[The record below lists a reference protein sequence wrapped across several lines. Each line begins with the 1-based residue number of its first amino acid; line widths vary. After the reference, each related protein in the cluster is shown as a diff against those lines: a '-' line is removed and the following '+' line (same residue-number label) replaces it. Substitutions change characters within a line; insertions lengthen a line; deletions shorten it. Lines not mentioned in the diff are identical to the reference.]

1 MELNFSKKTRKIV
14 ASLLAVAILLGVLP
28 VSGLTGN
35 SSGTEGNNGSAN
47 TIFVKSYHQPVLFD
61 SNGNVKSVLTKKDGT
76 YTGTN
81 VNSSDQIVF
90 LRNDVAKEI
99 TVGNTIVFYK
109 KSSNTS
115 TTDDAE
121 PYDRIHV
128 WKENGESY
136 KEWKSDDAI
145 MKKYSGN
152 LYYYIYPSDK
162 NKVIFHNG
170 LNDDEVGVKKSKE
183 WDLNEWQVYTKN
195 GLAGSLLNTLPTCK
209 VGDNNAFSYYSGKIT
224 SEKIEKSD
232 KFGATVTDVAGNES
246 DVFKNDKITF
256 YKFLTSKENS
266 EALIDNVKVN
276 DVDGFKGVVTAKK
289 LKEDCTEVEYTYTY
303 TDNTYGIKF
312 TDTKTVNYT
321 FETPLSVSGEWNVKV
336 SDKEV
341 TDEDNK
347 LYYKD
352 ETSFNKITVS
362 FDNAK
367 VTYGGKEISGATNDS
382 ATEDGSLKSEYFLND
397 KEVSSAHLNIQTD
410 SNKSK
415 DENILKVKYSYTVNG
430 KTYETFETFTFYC
443 YVDSTAPEIT
453 SFEFATV
460 ESDVD
465 KVLSFL
471 TFGIYNNDQVVVT
484 VNAEDKNI
492 SSGIKK
498 VSLYNGED
506 GITADDNDYTY
517 ENGVFSQTF
526 TLACGEN
533 EFNQYMLTAKAW
545 DNVNN
550 ESASYTFEKTDK
562 AEDLYS
568 KGLKAKPS
576 DSADTE
582 VVTNTIAPIVT
593 SITSKEYGSVKYT
606 KANKTEWY
614 SGNVE
619 FNISAKDSTDDN
631 YHTGIKSVTATF
643 NGTDVSEKLKGLP
656 VFTAEKVESVNDITF
671 NTEGLNLNEGTNT
684 VEVTVVNN
692 SGMSSTKKYEVYVD
706 TIKPEV
712 SQFEFKTVKSD
723 VDKIL
728 SFLTFGIYNNEKIQV
743 TVSAYDV
750 NNAENAKSGIDYLE
764 ENHAEIQLYN
774 GGEKIA
780 ADDNSYSYDENGVLS
795 RTFTLACGE
804 NEFKQYML
812 TAKAWDNVHNESVS
826 YTFEKPDKAE
836 DLYSKELKAKPSDS
850 ADIEVVTNTI
860 APIVTEIKS
869 NAYGESSV
877 KYTDDGKE
885 WYSGDIQFSISAK
898 DSTDDKYHTGIKKVT
913 ATFNGTDVSKK
924 LKGLPV
930 FTAEKVESVNDITFN
945 TEGLNLNEGTNTVEV
960 TVVNN
965 SGMSSTKKY
974 EVYVDTIKPEVS
986 QFEFKTVKSDVD
998 KILSFL
1004 TFGIYN
1010 NEKIQVTVS
1019 AYDVNNAENAKSGID
1034 YLEENHAEIQ
1044 LYNGGEK
1051 IAADD
1056 NSYSY
1061 DENGVLSRTFTLACG
1076 ENEFKQYML
1085 TAKAWDNVHNESVS
1099 YTFEKPDK
1107 AEDLYSKGLK
1117 AKQSDSADTEVVT
1130 NTIAPIVTSITSKA
1144 YGDDSVK
1151 YTDSENREWYSN
1163 NIQFNISADDSEV
1176 ANHHTGIKSVTATF
1190 NGTDVSEKLK
1200 GLPVFT
1206 AEKVESVNDIT
1217 FNTEGLN
1224 LNEGTNTVEVTV
1236 VNNSGMS
1243 STKKYEVYVDT
1254 IKPEVSQFEFK
1265 TVKSDVDKILSFLTF
1280 GIYNNEKI
1288 QVTVSAYDVNNA
1300 ENAKS
1305 GIDYLEENHAEI
1317 QLYNGGEKIAAD
1329 DNSYSYDENGVLSR
1343 TFTLA
1348 CGENEFKQYMLTAKA
1363 WDNVHNESESYT
1375 FEKPDKAEDLY
1386 SKELKAKPSDSA
1398 DTEVVTNTIKPI
1410 VTSIISEE
1418 NGNTKKYTDENSG
1431 KEWYSGDDINFF
1443 ISAEDSEDYEHHTG
1457 IKSITAKLNGTG
1469 VDLQIYDYNK
1479 SKYIDLPDNYFS
1491 ENDVEWINEVTFNTK
1506 GMKLNEGENTIE
1518 VKVINN
1524 SGMSASKPYKF
1535 YIDRT
1540 APTIEKFTIITD
1552 EQSEDTGRVLT
1563 NREFEKQEYRYYFNK
1578 DTKITVSAKD
1588 IGSGVSSIS
1597 LITKDISGNEEQ
1609 ENATASNFSTDG
1621 SVTFTVKAEFKGE
1634 IYAYAVDRVENEG
1647 EKKKPDDLIVETQQ
1661 HHNGNAS
1668 VTMSRAKASYKDNSG
1683 LDLYSGNVNARVVF
1697 EDAYAGIKDAE
1708 IKVSDYTNTVTNTIS
1723 VSVDNNGNITSSG
1736 NGSVTVTGTKAKN
1749 TNDNLI
1755 TNIVVDYVVTDN
1767 SNNIKITTSMTDR
1780 AGNKTDNVKDNL
1792 SIDKTKPV
1800 IDVKYDNNEHTTYG
1814 GNDYYKAD
1822 RTATVTVT
1830 ERNFDESLVEAAI
1843 MRNGGRYTTIG
1854 GWTHNHNT
1862 ADPDKST
1869 HVAKIVYNTDGD
1881 FTFDIA
1887 VKDKAM
1893 NSADKFTQQ
1902 KFTVDKTA
1910 PVIDVS
1916 FDNNSAKNGNY
1927 YKADRTATIKITE
1940 HNFNSGS
1947 QYVNIP
1953 VAAEGATAPS
1963 VVGWSGSGDDHNATV
1978 SFNKDGKY
1986 SFTVDYTDLAGN
1998 KAVQKKV
2005 DSFYIDKTAPEV
2017 EITGVAD
2024 HQAYNG
2030 TVAPVVT
2037 YKDDNFTDDHD
2048 FKFTKIDINGKSD
2061 DTSKFDYDTGG
2072 NGVTEFIYKYRDFA
2086 EVLENDGIY
2095 NFTVELS
2102 DKAGNSTSKSVT
2114 FSVNRFGSTFKASDE
2129 SKKLI
2134 NNGYTNAEQDIVIEE
2149 INVTPL
2155 TKHSVTLAKSGGN
2168 STELVENTDYT
2179 FTSSNNGNEWCKS
2192 VYTVN
2197 KKNFSDEAA
2206 YTVTIMSVDKA
2217 KNTNNNRM
2225 ADSSLSTE
2233 QKNKR
2238 ECAISFVVDK
2248 TSPLVSITGIKDN
2261 ELYKE
2266 ASKKVKIVCEDDNLD
2281 KSKLVVTLDNKK
2293 LAEGEDYT
2301 IVDDKDG
2308 SIAGMLTAEIVL
2320 KAETGGIKE
2329 NLKVTIGDL
2338 AGNTGEKSVD
2348 NFILSANIFQRFF
2361 ANPVLVIC
2369 TFAGL
2374 ALVIAAVIFFV
2385 AKKRKK
2391 AE

>member
-1 MELNFSKKTRKIV
+1 MDLNFSKKTRKIV

-35 SSGTEGNNGSAN
+35 SSGAEGNNGSSN
-47 TIFVKSYHQPVLFD
+47 TIFVKSDHQPVLFD

-90 LRNDVAKEI
+90 LRNDVAKGI

-128 WKENGESY
+128 WKENGEPY

-276 DVDGFKGVVTAKK
+276 DVDGFKGVVTAQK

-321 FETPLSVSGEWNVKV
+321 FEAPLSVSGKWNVKV
-336 SDKEV
+336 NDEEV
-341 TDEDNK
+341 TDENNK
-347 LYYKD
+347 LYCKD
-352 ETSFNKITVS
+352 EASFNKITVS

-397 KEVSSAHLNIQTD
+397 KEVSSDSLNIQTD
-410 SNKSK
+410 SNKSE

-484 VNAEDKNI
+484 VNAKDEKI
-492 SSGIKK
+492 SSGIKEI
-498 VSLYNGED
+498 SLYNGED
-506 GITADDNDYTY
+506 EITADDNDYTY

-545 DNVNN
+545 DNVHN
-550 ESASYTFEKTDK
+550 
-562 AEDLYS
+562 
-568 KGLKAKPS
+568 
-576 DSADTE
+576 
-582 VVTNTIAPIVT
+582 
-593 SITSKEYGSVKYT
+593 
-606 KANKTEWY
+606 
-614 SGNVE
+614 
-619 FNISAKDSTDDN
+619 
-631 YHTGIKSVTATF
+631 
-643 NGTDVSEKLKGLP
+643 
-656 VFTAEKVESVNDITF
+656 
-671 NTEGLNLNEGTNT
+671 
-684 VEVTVVNN
+684 
-692 SGMSSTKKYEVYVD
+692 
-706 TIKPEV
+706 
-712 SQFEFKTVKSD
+712 
-723 VDKIL
+723 
-728 SFLTFGIYNNEKIQV
+728 
-743 TVSAYDV
+743 VSA
-750 NNAENAKSGIDYLE
+750 
-764 ENHAEIQLYN
+764 
-774 GGEKIA
+774 
-780 ADDNSYSYDENGVLS
+780 
-795 RTFTLACGE
+795 
-804 NEFKQYML
+804 
-812 TAKAWDNVHNESVS
+812 
-826 YTFEKPDKAE
+826 
-836 DLYSKELKAKPSDS
+836 
-850 ADIEVVTNTI
+850 
-860 APIVTEIKS
+860 
-869 NAYGESSV
+869 
-877 KYTDDGKE
+877 
-885 WYSGDIQFSISAK
+885 
-898 DSTDDKYHTGIKKVT
+898 
-913 ATFNGTDVSKK
+913 
-924 LKGLPV
+924 
-930 FTAEKVESVNDITFN
+930 
-945 TEGLNLNEGTNTVEV
+945 
-960 TVVNN
+960 
-965 SGMSSTKKY
+965 
-974 EVYVDTIKPEVS
+974 
-986 QFEFKTVKSDVD
+986 
-998 KILSFL
+998 
-1004 TFGIYN
+1004 
-1010 NEKIQVTVS
+1010 
-1019 AYDVNNAENAKSGID
+1019 
-1034 YLEENHAEIQ
+1034 
-1044 LYNGGEK
+1044 
-1051 IAADD
+1051 
-1056 NSYSY
+1056 
-1061 DENGVLSRTFTLACG
+1061 
-1076 ENEFKQYML
+1076 
-1085 TAKAWDNVHNESVS
+1085 S

-1130 NTIAPIVTSITSKA
+1130 NTIAPIVTEIKSNA
-1144 YGDDSVK
+1144 YGDNSVK

-1236 VNNSGMS
+1236 VNNSGVS
-1243 STKKYEVYVDT
+1243 SNETYEVYVDT
-1254 IKPEVSQFEFK
+1254 IKPEVSQFKFETVKSDVDKILSFLTFGIYNNEKIQVTVSAYDVNNAENAKSGIDYLEENHAEIELYNGKEKIAADDNSYSYDENGVLSRTFTLACGETEFK
-1265 TVKSDVDKILSFLTF
+1265 QYMLTAKAWDNVHNMSASYTFEKTDKAEDLYSKGLKAKQSDSADTEVVTNTIAPIVTEIKSNAYGESSVKYTDDGKEWYSGDIQFSISAKDSTDDKYHTGIKKVTATFNGTDVSEKLKGLPVFTAEKVESVNDITFNTEGLNLNEGTNTVEVTVVNNSGVSSNETYEVYVDTIKPEVSQFKFETVKSDVDKILSFLTF

-1317 QLYNGGEKIAAD
+1317 QLYSVANQDKITAGD
-1329 DNSYSYDENGVLSR
+1329 YNYKDGILSR
-1343 TFTLA
+1343 TFTLD
-1348 CGENEFKQYMLTAKA
+1348 CRENEFKQYMLTAKA
-1363 WDNVHNESESYT
+1363 WDNVHNVSASYT

-1386 SKELKAKPSDSA
+1386 SKGLKAKQSDSA
-1398 DTEVVTNTIKPI
+1398 DTEVVTNTIAPI
-1410 VTSIISEE
+1410 VTEIKSNAYGDNSV
-1418 NGNTKKYTDENSG
+1418 KYTDSENR
-1431 KEWYSGDDINFF
+1431 EWYSNNIQFN
-1443 ISAEDSEDYEHHTG
+1443 ISADDSEVANHHTG
-1457 IKSITAKLNGTG
+1457 IKSVTATFNGTDVSEKLKG
-1469 VDLQIYDYNK
+1469 
-1479 SKYIDLPDNYFS
+1479 LPTFTDKKFES
-1491 ENDVEWINEVTFNTK
+1491 VSDITFNTE
-1506 GMKLNEGENTIE
+1506 GMTLKDGENKVE
-1518 VKVINN
+1518 VTVVNN
-1524 SGMSASKPYKF
+1524 
-1535 YIDRT
+1535 
-1540 APTIEKFTIITD
+1540 
-1552 EQSEDTGRVLT
+1552 
-1563 NREFEKQEYRYYFNK
+1563 
-1578 DTKITVSAKD
+1578 
-1588 IGSGVSSIS
+1588 SGVSSTKEYIVYVDTTAPK
-1597 LITKDISGNEEQ
+1597 ITSFTIKNNSQNPIVDETSSQKYSYYFQTDTQVTVNADDNAEDKGNYSGIKTIYFRAYDVVTGEEYKSSKNVSTD
-1609 ENATASNFSTDG
+1609 NATASA
-1621 SVTFTVKAEFKGE
+1621 TFTVKANFKGE
-1634 IYAYAVDRVENEG
+1634 LYAYAVDNVDNNGKTQHG
-1647 EKKKPDDLIVETQQ
+1647 EKKPDDLIVETQQ

-1668 VTMSRAKASYKDNSG
+1668 VTMSRTKASYKDNSG

-1697 EDAYAGIKDAE
+1697 EDAYAGIKDAT
-1708 IKVSDYTNTVTNTIS
+1708 ITVYDYKN
-1723 VSVDNNGNITSSG
+1723 D
-1736 NGSVTVTGTKAKN
+1736 VTGTIYAEIGNDGSIKKTEVTGSVN
-1749 TNDNLI
+1749 NIIFNDDYTTSKDNLLPKLVI
-1755 TNIVVDYVVTDN
+1755 DYVVTDN

-1780 AGNKTDNVKDNL
+1780 AGNKTDNVKDSL

-1854 GWTHNHNT
+1854 GWTHNNNT

-1953 VAAEGATAPS
+1953 VTAEGATAPS

-2037 YKDDNFTDDHD
+2037 YRDDNFADDHD
-2048 FKFTKIDINGKSD
+2048 FRFTKIDINGKSD

-2293 LAEGEDYT
+2293 LAEGKDYT

>member
-1 MELNFSKKTRKIV
+1 MDLNFSKKTRKIV

-35 SSGTEGNNGSAN
+35 SSGAEGNNGSAN

-321 FETPLSVSGEWNVKV
+321 FETPLSVSGKWNVKV
-336 SDKEV
+336 NDKEV
-341 TDEDNK
+341 TANDK

-352 ETSFNKITVS
+352 EASFNKITVS

-397 KEVSSAHLNIQTD
+397 KEVSSDSLNIQTD
-410 SNKSK
+410 SNKSE

-484 VNAEDKNI
+484 VNAKDEKI
-492 SSGIKK
+492 SSGIKEI
-498 VSLYNGED
+498 SLYNGED
-506 GITADDNDYTY
+506 EITADDNDYTY

-545 DNVNN
+545 DNVHN
-550 ESASYTFEKTDK
+550 
-562 AEDLYS
+562 
-568 KGLKAKPS
+568 
-576 DSADTE
+576 
-582 VVTNTIAPIVT
+582 
-593 SITSKEYGSVKYT
+593 
-606 KANKTEWY
+606 
-614 SGNVE
+614 
-619 FNISAKDSTDDN
+619 
-631 YHTGIKSVTATF
+631 
-643 NGTDVSEKLKGLP
+643 
-656 VFTAEKVESVNDITF
+656 
-671 NTEGLNLNEGTNT
+671 
-684 VEVTVVNN
+684 
-692 SGMSSTKKYEVYVD
+692 
-706 TIKPEV
+706 
-712 SQFEFKTVKSD
+712 
-723 VDKIL
+723 
-728 SFLTFGIYNNEKIQV
+728 
-743 TVSAYDV
+743 VSA
-750 NNAENAKSGIDYLE
+750 
-764 ENHAEIQLYN
+764 
-774 GGEKIA
+774 
-780 ADDNSYSYDENGVLS
+780 
-795 RTFTLACGE
+795 
-804 NEFKQYML
+804 
-812 TAKAWDNVHNESVS
+812 
-826 YTFEKPDKAE
+826 
-836 DLYSKELKAKPSDS
+836 
-850 ADIEVVTNTI
+850 
-860 APIVTEIKS
+860 
-869 NAYGESSV
+869 
-877 KYTDDGKE
+877 
-885 WYSGDIQFSISAK
+885 
-898 DSTDDKYHTGIKKVT
+898 
-913 ATFNGTDVSKK
+913 
-924 LKGLPV
+924 
-930 FTAEKVESVNDITFN
+930 
-945 TEGLNLNEGTNTVEV
+945 
-960 TVVNN
+960 
-965 SGMSSTKKY
+965 
-974 EVYVDTIKPEVS
+974 
-986 QFEFKTVKSDVD
+986 
-998 KILSFL
+998 
-1004 TFGIYN
+1004 
-1010 NEKIQVTVS
+1010 
-1019 AYDVNNAENAKSGID
+1019 
-1034 YLEENHAEIQ
+1034 
-1044 LYNGGEK
+1044 
-1051 IAADD
+1051 
-1056 NSYSY
+1056 
-1061 DENGVLSRTFTLACG
+1061 
-1076 ENEFKQYML
+1076 
-1085 TAKAWDNVHNESVS
+1085 S

-1130 NTIAPIVTSITSKA
+1130 NTIAPIVTEIKSNA
-1144 YGDDSVK
+1144 YGDNSVK

-1243 STKKYEVYVDT
+1243 STKEYKVYVDK
-1254 IKPEVSQFEFK
+1254 IAPEITSFDIQNNDK
-1265 TVKSDVDKILSFLTF
+1265 QKIVDLTSEKQH
-1280 GIYNNEKI
+1280 YNYYFQTDT
-1288 QVTVSAYDVNNA
+1288 QVTVNADDNAEDKGNYSGIKTIYFRAYDVVTG
-1300 ENAKS
+1300 EEYKS
-1305 GIDYLEENHAEI
+1305 S
-1317 QLYNGGEKIAAD
+1317 K
-1329 DNSYSYDENGVLSR
+1329 
-1343 TFTLA
+1343 
-1348 CGENEFKQYMLTAKA
+1348 
-1363 WDNVHNESESYT
+1363 NVS
-1375 FEKPDKAEDLY
+1375 
-1386 SKELKAKPSDSA
+1386 
-1398 DTEVVTNTIKPI
+1398 
-1410 VTSIISEE
+1410 
-1418 NGNTKKYTDENSG
+1418 TD
-1431 KEWYSGDDINFF
+1431 
-1443 ISAEDSEDYEHHTG
+1443 
-1457 IKSITAKLNGTG
+1457 
-1469 VDLQIYDYNK
+1469 
-1479 SKYIDLPDNYFS
+1479 
-1491 ENDVEWINEVTFNTK
+1491 
-1506 GMKLNEGENTIE
+1506 
-1518 VKVINN
+1518 
-1524 SGMSASKPYKF
+1524 
-1535 YIDRT
+1535 
-1540 APTIEKFTIITD
+1540 
-1552 EQSEDTGRVLT
+1552 
-1563 NREFEKQEYRYYFNK
+1563 
-1578 DTKITVSAKD
+1578 
-1588 IGSGVSSIS
+1588 
-1597 LITKDISGNEEQ
+1597 
-1609 ENATASNFSTDG
+1609 NATASA
-1621 SVTFTVKAEFKGE
+1621 TFTVKANFKGE
-1634 IYAYAVDRVENEG
+1634 LYAYAVDNVDNNGKTQHG
-1647 EKKKPDDLIVETQQ
+1647 EKKPDDLIVETQQ

-1780 AGNKTDNVKDNL
+1780 AGNKTDNVKDSL

-1854 GWTHNHNT
+1854 GWTHNNNT

-1953 VAAEGATAPS
+1953 VTAEGTIAPS

-1986 SFTVDYTDLAGN
+1986 SFNVDYTDLAGN

-2037 YKDDNFTDDHD
+2037 YRDDNFTDDHD
-2048 FKFTKIDINGKSD
+2048 FRFTKIDINGKSD

>member
-1 MELNFSKKTRKIV
+1 MDLNFSKKTRKIV

-35 SSGTEGNNGSAN
+35 SSGAESSSSENSTK
-47 TIFVKSYHQPVLFD
+47 TIYVNSTKQPILFD
-61 SNGNVKSVLTKKDGT
+61 SAGNFKEIIPKVKKNIYSTEAENGDKIALFTDIGNGNSV
-76 YTGTN
+76 
-81 VNSSDQIVF
+81 
-90 LRNDVAKEI
+90 
-99 TVGNTIVFYK
+99 VFYK
-109 KSSNTS
+109 
-115 TTDDAE
+115 TTEWTPSA
-121 PYDRIHV
+121 YM
-128 WKENGESY
+128 WKEDSSENPDKNAAWPGET
-136 KEWKSDDAI
+136 
-145 MKKYSGN
+145 MKKYGDSN
-152 LYYYIYPSDK
+152 SSLYYYVYGSAKGFD
-162 NKVIFHNG
+162 KVIFNDGNDQKNG
-170 LNDDEVGVKKSKE
+170 DQTDNK
-183 WDLNEWQVYTKN
+183 DLKAWNVYTKTS
-195 GLAGSLLNTLPTCK
+195 AGRPICDSLTKCDVSDNFNVYEYADSKLSGKNISAPQGMGATIEIAGTKYTVCGDGAKSEITCYEDDKITSLTANTVDGYTAK
-209 VGDNNAFSYYSGKIT
+209 VTNSVVGDNQITYSVTYTNKTYGMQFSV
-224 SEKIEKSD
+224 EN
-232 KFGATVTDVAGNES
+232 TVTFIKNPRLVLEGKWTVTFNGKKYENGDTICNQKDSVKNLEAA
-246 DVFKNDKITF
+246 FKIDSVTF
-256 YKFLTSKENS
+256 N
-266 EALIDNVKVN
+266 
-276 DVDGFKGVVTAKK
+276 
-289 LKEDCTEVEYTYTY
+289 
-303 TDNTYGIKF
+303 
-312 TDTKTVNYT
+312 
-321 FETPLSVSGEWNVKV
+321 
-336 SDKEV
+336 
-341 TDEDNK
+341 
-347 LYYKD
+347 
-352 ETSFNKITVS
+352 
-362 FDNAK
+362 
-367 VTYGGKEISGATNDS
+367 GKEISGYDAKTTLNGNSFDSSCGSNELEKENKLVATVYYEADNGKKYS
-382 ATEDGSLKSEYFLND
+382 AKSEFSFKYSEGDVTLSENEDGDTVYFDGNNIYTNSDSVTLTLND
-397 KEVSSAHLNIQTD
+397 ESKIEDLTLELYKGDSTPDSKNKIENAIEFDHEKGTITIGNKDVKLSEIKRATLTITSSKYNLSKTYTISYDTI
-410 SNKSK
+410 SK
-415 DENILKVKYSYTVNG
+415 DNLKYSNTNENNERYYVNAEKGVTVTFNLVEIDKKLFNDENAEVTCDKENG
-430 KTYETFETFTFYC
+430 VKISFNKDNKEWKATITKSADYTFTFSNNGFVQTVKITKQDLYLDDKAPKIKSFKIENGSS
-443 YVDSTAPEIT
+443 DS
-453 SFEFATV
+453 
-460 ESDVD
+460 D
-465 KVLSFL
+465 KLLSFL
-471 TFGIYNNDQVVVT
+471 TFGIYHNNVIKVT
-484 VNAEDKNI
+484 VNAEDEDI
-492 SSGIKK
+492 SSGIKDIVLYDGKNAIEGAACK
-498 VSLYNGED
+498 VEGNKASR
-506 GITADDNDYTY
+506 I
-517 ENGVFSQTF
+517 F
-526 TLACGEN
+526 TLDCGEN
-533 EFNQYMLTAKAW
+533 EFKQYMLTAKVV
-545 DNVNN
+545 DNVLY
-550 ESASYTFEKTDK
+550 ESESYTFEKPEK

-568 KGLKAKPS
+568 KELTAKI
-576 DSADTE
+576 SAADIE
-582 VVTNTIAPIVT
+582 IVTNTIKPDVT
-593 SITSKEYGSVKYT
+593 SITSNAYGDNSVKYT
-606 KANKTEWY
+606 DSENREWY
-614 SGNVE
+614 SNNIQ
-619 FNISAKDSTDDN
+619 FNISADDSEVAN
-631 YHTGIKSVTATF
+631 RHTGIKSVTATF

-780 ADDNSYSYDENGVLS
+780 ADDNSYSYENGVLS

-826 YTFEKPDKAE
+826 YTFKKPETAE
-836 DLYSKELKAKPSDS
+836 NLYSKELKAKESGS
-850 ADIEVVTNTI
+850 ADTEVVTNTI
-860 APIVTEIKS
+860 APIVTSITS
-869 NAYGESSV
+869 NTPKEDGESSV
-877 KYTDDGKE
+877 KYTDEDGKE
-885 WYSGDIQFSISAK
+885 WYSNGVEFHIYAK
-898 DSTDDKYHTGIKKVT
+898 DSSDNKHHTGIKSVT
-913 ATFNGTDVSKK
+913 AKFNGNEVALS
-924 LKGLPV
+924 GLPT
-930 FTAEKVESVNDITFN
+930 FTDKKFESVSDITFN
-945 TEGLNLNEGTNTVEV
+945 TKVKSGENKVEV
-960 TVVNN
+960 TVMNN
-965 SGMSSTKKY
+965 SGVLSTKTY
-974 EVYVDTIKPEVS
+974 VVYGDITPPEVENFS
-986 QFEFKTVKSDVD
+986 FSRSETEND
-998 KILSFL
+998 KLLSFL
-1004 TFGIYN
+1004 TFGIYSN
-1010 NEKIQVTVS
+1010 NKIKVTVT
-1019 AYDVNNAENAKSGID
+1019 AKDPAKDEKGNKTVYGIGN
-1034 YLEENHAEIQ
+1034 YSEKNHAEIQ
-1044 LYNGGEK
+1044 LYSVANQDK
-1051 IAADD
+1051 ITAGDYNYKD
-1056 NSYSY
+1056 
-1061 DENGVLSRTFTLACG
+1061 GILSRTFTLDCR

-1099 YTFEKPDK
+1099 YTFKKPET
-1107 AEDLYSKGLK
+1107 AENLYSKELK
-1117 AKQSDSADTEVVT
+1117 AKESGSADTEVVT
-1130 NTIAPIVTSITSKA
+1130 NTIAPIVTSITSNTPKED
-1144 YGDDSVK
+1144 GESSVK
-1151 YTDSENREWYSN
+1151 YTKKADKTEWYSG
-1163 NIQFNISADDSEV
+1163 NIEFNISAKDSE
-1176 ANHHTGIKSVTATF
+1176 NNNYHTGIKSVTAKF
-1190 NGTDVSEKLK
+1190 NGNEVKLN
-1200 GLPVFT
+1200 GLPKFT
-1206 AEKVESVNDIT
+1206 DKKFESVRDIT
-1217 FNTEGLN
+1217 FNTEGMTLKDGEN
-1224 LNEGTNTVEVTV
+1224 KVEVTV
-1236 VNNSGMS
+1236 VNNSGVS
-1243 STKKYEVYVDT
+1243 STKPYSVYVDKT
-1254 IKPEVSQFEFK
+1254 APVITSFDIQNNDKQKIVDLTPEKQY
-1265 TVKSDVDKILSFLTF
+1265 
-1280 GIYNNEKI
+1280 YNYYFQTDT
-1288 QVTVSAYDVNNA
+1288 QVTVNAKDNGNCSGIKTIYFRAYDVVTG
-1300 ENAKS
+1300 EEYKS
-1305 GIDYLEENHAEI
+1305 S
-1317 QLYNGGEKIAAD
+1317 K
-1329 DNSYSYDENGVLSR
+1329 
-1343 TFTLA
+1343 
-1348 CGENEFKQYMLTAKA
+1348 
-1363 WDNVHNESESYT
+1363 NVS
-1375 FEKPDKAEDLY
+1375 
-1386 SKELKAKPSDSA
+1386 
-1398 DTEVVTNTIKPI
+1398 
-1410 VTSIISEE
+1410 
-1418 NGNTKKYTDENSG
+1418 TD
-1431 KEWYSGDDINFF
+1431 
-1443 ISAEDSEDYEHHTG
+1443 
-1457 IKSITAKLNGTG
+1457 
-1469 VDLQIYDYNK
+1469 
-1479 SKYIDLPDNYFS
+1479 
-1491 ENDVEWINEVTFNTK
+1491 
-1506 GMKLNEGENTIE
+1506 
-1518 VKVINN
+1518 
-1524 SGMSASKPYKF
+1524 
-1535 YIDRT
+1535 
-1540 APTIEKFTIITD
+1540 
-1552 EQSEDTGRVLT
+1552 
-1563 NREFEKQEYRYYFNK
+1563 
-1578 DTKITVSAKD
+1578 
-1588 IGSGVSSIS
+1588 
-1597 LITKDISGNEEQ
+1597 
-1609 ENATASNFSTDG
+1609 NATASA
-1621 SVTFTVKAEFKGE
+1621 TFTVKANFKGE
-1634 IYAYAVDRVENEG
+1634 LYAYAVDNVDNNGKTQHG
-1647 EKKKPDDLIVETQQ
+1647 EKKPDDLIVETQQ

-1697 EDAYAGIKDAE
+1697 EDAYAGIKNAV
-1708 IKVSDYTNTVTNTIS
+1708 IKVSDYTNTVTNTIT
-1723 VSVDNNGNITSSG
+1723 VNVDNDSNVSSTG
-1736 NGSVTVTGTKAKN
+1736 NGSVNVTYTKDGN
-1749 TNDNLI
+1749 SNLV
-1755 TNIVVDYVVTDN
+1755 TRIVVDYVVGDN
-1767 SNNIKITTSMTDR
+1767 SNNIKVTTSMTDR

-1814 GNDYYKAD
+1814 GNDYFKAD

-1854 GWTHNHNT
+1854 GWTHNNNT

-1953 VAAEGATAPS
+1953 VTAEGATAPS

-2037 YKDDNFTDDHD
+2037 YRDDNFTDDHD
-2048 FKFTKIDINGKSD
+2048 FKFTRIDINSKSD
-2061 DTSKFDYDTGG
+2061 DTSKFDYDTDG

-2129 SKKLI
+2129 SEKLI
-2134 NNGYTNAEQDIVIEE
+2134 KNGYTNAEQDIVVEE
-2149 INVTPL
+2149 INVSPL

-2168 STELVENTDYT
+2168 STELVENTDYK

-2385 AKKRKK
+2385 VKKRKK

>member
-35 SSGTEGNNGSAN
+35 SSGAEGNNGSAN
-47 TIFVKSYHQPVLFD
+47 TIFVKSDHQPVLFD

-90 LRNDVAKEI
+90 LRNDVAKGI

-128 WKENGESY
+128 WKENGEPY

-276 DVDGFKGVVTAKK
+276 DVDGFKGVVTAQK

-321 FETPLSVSGEWNVKV
+321 FEAPLSVSGKWNVKV
-336 SDKEV
+336 NDKEV
-341 TDEDNK
+341 TANDK

-352 ETSFNKITVS
+352 KTPFNKITVS

-430 KTYETFETFTFYC
+430 KTYETSEKFMFYC
-443 YVDSTAPEIT
+443 YIDSTEPEIT

-492 SSGIKK
+492 SSGIKEI
-498 VSLYNGED
+498 SLYNGDTLLKTQEFD
-506 GITADDNDYTY
+506 KYIS
-517 ENGVFSQTF
+517 NGSATF
-526 TLACGEN
+526 TLNKSDELYKLYAVAEDKAYNCGKKWTFNLKDHNEN
-533 EFNQYMLTAKAW
+533 YYNPIEYNLDKGNTLPELVSYSGTDKFSDLTVTPEKFKHQSDKLFSYKENGEAFKLELSESLSALSEATVTVDKDDSKKEFSDTVTFDTTSKDAKKGDCKLDYDLNLSEVFEQIGVKDEAISGNYTITVVATNNAGVSSKAYTYDFSIDNTAPEPKTFTISG
-545 DNVNN
+545 
-550 ESASYTFEKTDK
+550 ESAT
-562 AEDLYS
+562 
-568 KGLKAKPS
+568 
-576 DSADTE
+576 
-582 VVTNTIAPIVT
+582 
-593 SITSKEYGSVKYT
+593 
-606 KANKTEWY
+606 
-614 SGNVE
+614 
-619 FNISAKDSTDDN
+619 
-631 YHTGIKSVTATF
+631 
-643 NGTDVSEKLKGLP
+643 
-656 VFTAEKVESVNDITF
+656 
-671 NTEGLNLNEGTNT
+671 
-684 VEVTVVNN
+684 
-692 SGMSSTKKYEVYVD
+692 
-706 TIKPEV
+706 
-712 SQFEFKTVKSD
+712 
-723 VDKIL
+723 DKIL
-728 SFLTFGIYNNEKIQV
+728 KFLTFGIYSKNTINVKVTANDVNPSSGIVSYTLYDKKDGEYSELANITKSENSEDSKFAEFTIDNRNKEYNLFVTVTDEFENTSNYYTFDYTGDKRESYVATDSKDAPEVVRYDGKDKFSDLAVTPENFKHQSDKLFSYKENGEAFKLELSESLSALSEATV
-743 TVSAYDV
+743 TVSKEGSTKLFTTNPPITFDTTSEKAEKDNCKLDYDLKLAEV
-750 NNAENAKSGIDYLE
+750 FKAIGVSGSDISGKYTIKVKATNNAGVRCEPYTYDFSIDNTAPVITLF
-764 ENHAEIQLYN
+764 AI
-774 GGEKIA
+774 
-780 ADDNSYSYDENGVLS
+780 ENGS
-795 RTFTLACGE
+795 Q
-804 NEFKQYML
+804 N
-812 TAKAWDNVHNESVS
+812 
-826 YTFEKPDKAE
+826 
-836 DLYSKELKAKPSDS
+836 
-850 ADIEVVTNTI
+850 
-860 APIVTEIKS
+860 PIVDET
-869 NAYGESSV
+869 SS
-877 KYTDDGKE
+877 
-885 WYSGDIQFSISAK
+885 
-898 DSTDDKYHTGIKKVT
+898 
-913 ATFNGTDVSKK
+913 
-924 LKGLPV
+924 
-930 FTAEKVESVNDITFN
+930 
-945 TEGLNLNEGTNTVEV
+945 
-960 TVVNN
+960 
-965 SGMSSTKKY
+965 
-974 EVYVDTIKPEVS
+974 
-986 QFEFKTVKSDVD
+986 
-998 KILSFL
+998 
-1004 TFGIYN
+1004 
-1010 NEKIQVTVS
+1010 
-1019 AYDVNNAENAKSGID
+1019 
-1034 YLEENHAEIQ
+1034 
-1044 LYNGGEK
+1044 
-1051 IAADD
+1051 
-1056 NSYSY
+1056 
-1061 DENGVLSRTFTLACG
+1061 
-1076 ENEFKQYML
+1076 
-1085 TAKAWDNVHNESVS
+1085 
-1099 YTFEKPDK
+1099 
-1107 AEDLYSKGLK
+1107 
-1117 AKQSDSADTEVVT
+1117 
-1130 NTIAPIVTSITSKA
+1130 
-1144 YGDDSVK
+1144 
-1151 YTDSENREWYSN
+1151 
-1163 NIQFNISADDSEV
+1163 
-1176 ANHHTGIKSVTATF
+1176 
-1190 NGTDVSEKLK
+1190 
-1200 GLPVFT
+1200 
-1206 AEKVESVNDIT
+1206 
-1217 FNTEGLN
+1217 
-1224 LNEGTNTVEVTV
+1224 
-1236 VNNSGMS
+1236 
-1243 STKKYEVYVDT
+1243 
-1254 IKPEVSQFEFK
+1254 
-1265 TVKSDVDKILSFLTF
+1265 
-1280 GIYNNEKI
+1280 
-1288 QVTVSAYDVNNA
+1288 
-1300 ENAKS
+1300 
-1305 GIDYLEENHAEI
+1305 
-1317 QLYNGGEKIAAD
+1317 
-1329 DNSYSYDENGVLSR
+1329 
-1343 TFTLA
+1343 
-1348 CGENEFKQYMLTAKA
+1348 
-1363 WDNVHNESESYT
+1363 
-1375 FEKPDKAEDLY
+1375 
-1386 SKELKAKPSDSA
+1386 
-1398 DTEVVTNTIKPI
+1398 
-1410 VTSIISEE
+1410 
-1418 NGNTKKYTDENSG
+1418 
-1431 KEWYSGDDINFF
+1431 
-1443 ISAEDSEDYEHHTG
+1443 
-1457 IKSITAKLNGTG
+1457 
-1469 VDLQIYDYNK
+1469 
-1479 SKYIDLPDNYFS
+1479 
-1491 ENDVEWINEVTFNTK
+1491 
-1506 GMKLNEGENTIE
+1506 
-1518 VKVINN
+1518 
-1524 SGMSASKPYKF
+1524 
-1535 YIDRT
+1535 
-1540 APTIEKFTIITD
+1540 
-1552 EQSEDTGRVLT
+1552 
-1563 NREFEKQEYRYYFNK
+1563 QEYRYYFQHNTNVTVTAK
-1578 DTKITVSAKD
+1578 DSASGVKEIHFRAYDVVKKDNAVDETKTVS
-1588 IGSGVSSIS
+1588 S
-1597 LITKDISGNEEQ
+1597 NN
-1609 ENATASNFSTDG
+1609 NAVFEVPAN
-1621 SVTFTVKAEFKGE
+1621 FKGE
-1634 IYAYAVDRVENEG
+1634 IYAYAVDKFDNSSIDKNIQGEG
-1647 EKKKPDDLIVETQQ
+1647 EKKPDDLIVETQQ

-1697 EDAYAGIKDAE
+1697 EDTYAGIKDAT
-1708 IKVSDYTNTVTNTIS
+1708 ITVYDYTNA
-1723 VSVDNNGNITSSG
+1723 
-1736 NGSVTVTGTKAKN
+1736 VTGTIYAEIGNDGSIEKTEVTGSVNNIIFNDDYTTSK
-1749 TNDNLI
+1749 DNLLPKLVI
-1755 TNIVVDYVVTDN
+1755 DYVVTNN

-1780 AGNKTDNVKDNL
+1780 AGNKTDNVKDSL

-1830 ERNFDESLVEAAI
+1830 ERNFDESLVEATI
-1843 MRNGGRYTTIG
+1843 MKNGGRYTTIG
-1854 GWTHNHNT
+1854 GWTHNNNT

-1953 VAAEGATAPS
+1953 VTAEGATAPS

-2037 YKDDNFTDDHD
+2037 YRDDNFTDDHD
-2048 FKFTKIDINGKSD
+2048 FRFTKIDINGKSD

-2114 FSVNRFGSTFKASDE
+2114 FSVNRFGSTFRTTDE
-2129 SKKLI
+2129 LTEKLFES
-2134 NNGYTNAEQDIVIEE
+2134 GYTNAEQDIVVEE

-2225 ADSSLSTE
+2225 ANSSLSTE

-2348 NFILSANIFQRFF
+2348 NFILSANIFQIFF

>member
-35 SSGTEGNNGSAN
+35 SSGAESSSSENSTK
-47 TIFVKSYHQPVLFD
+47 TIYVNSTKQPILFD
-61 SNGNVKSVLTKKDGT
+61 SVGNFKEIIPKVKKNIYSTEAENGDKIALFTDIGNGNSV
-76 YTGTN
+76 
-81 VNSSDQIVF
+81 
-90 LRNDVAKEI
+90 
-99 TVGNTIVFYK
+99 VFYK
-109 KSSNTS
+109 
-115 TTDDAE
+115 TTEWTPSA
-121 PYDRIHV
+121 YM
-128 WKENGESY
+128 WKEDSSENPDKNAAWPGE
-136 KEWKSDDAI
+136 A
-145 MKKYSGN
+145 MKKYGDSN
-152 LYYYIYPSDK
+152 SSLYYYVYGSAKGFD
-162 NKVIFHNG
+162 KVIFNDGNDQNG
-170 LNDDEVGVKKSKE
+170 DQTDNK
-183 WDLNEWQVYTKN
+183 DLKAWNVYTKTS
-195 GLAGSLLNTLPTCK
+195 AGRPICDSLTKCDVSDNFNVYEYADSKLSGKNISAPQGMGATIEIAGTKYTVCGDGAKSEITCYEDDKITSLTANTVDGYTAK
-209 VGDNNAFSYYSGKIT
+209 VTNSVVGDNQITYSVTYTNKTYGMQFSV
-224 SEKIEKSD
+224 EN
-232 KFGATVTDVAGNES
+232 TVTFIKNPRLVLEGKWTVTFNGKKYENGDTICNQKDSVKNLEAA
-246 DVFKNDKITF
+246 FKIDSVTF
-256 YKFLTSKENS
+256 N
-266 EALIDNVKVN
+266 
-276 DVDGFKGVVTAKK
+276 
-289 LKEDCTEVEYTYTY
+289 
-303 TDNTYGIKF
+303 
-312 TDTKTVNYT
+312 
-321 FETPLSVSGEWNVKV
+321 
-336 SDKEV
+336 
-341 TDEDNK
+341 
-347 LYYKD
+347 
-352 ETSFNKITVS
+352 
-362 FDNAK
+362 
-367 VTYGGKEISGATNDS
+367 GKEISGYDAKTTLNGNSFDSSCGSNELEKENKLVATVYYEADNGKKYSAKSEFSFNYAEGDVTLSENGDDNAVYIDGNNIYTNSDSVTLSLNNDS
-382 ATEDGSLKSEYFLND
+382 GINDLTLELYKGDSTPDSKNKIENAIEFDHEKGTITIGNKDVKLSEIKRATLTITSSKYNLSKTYTISYDTISKDNLKYSNTNENNERYYVNAEKGVTVTFNLVEIDKKLFNDENAEVTCD
-397 KEVSSAHLNIQTD
+397 KENVEISFDKDIKKWKATIK
-410 SNKSK
+410 KS
-415 DENILKVKYSYTVNG
+415 DDY
-430 KTYETFETFTFYC
+430 TFTFSNNGFVQTVKIAKQDLYL
-443 YVDSTAPEIT
+443 DDKAPEIK
-453 SFEFATV
+453 SFKIENGS
-460 ESDVD
+460 SDSD
-465 KVLSFL
+465 KLLSFL
-471 TFGIYNNDQVVVT
+471 TFGIYHNNVIKVT
-484 VNAEDKNI
+484 VNAEDENI
-492 SSGIKK
+492 SSGIKDIVLYDGKNAIEGAACK
-498 VSLYNGED
+498 VEGNKASR
-506 GITADDNDYTY
+506 I
-517 ENGVFSQTF
+517 F
-526 TLACGEN
+526 TL
-533 EFNQYMLTAKAW
+533 
-545 DNVNN
+545 D
-550 ESASYTFEKTDK
+550 
-562 AEDLYS
+562 
-568 KGLKAKPS
+568 
-576 DSADTE
+576 
-582 VVTNTIAPIVT
+582 
-593 SITSKEYGSVKYT
+593 
-606 KANKTEWY
+606 
-614 SGNVE
+614 
-619 FNISAKDSTDDN
+619 
-631 YHTGIKSVTATF
+631 
-643 NGTDVSEKLKGLP
+643 
-656 VFTAEKVESVNDITF
+656 
-671 NTEGLNLNEGTNT
+671 
-684 VEVTVVNN
+684 
-692 SGMSSTKKYEVYVD
+692 
-706 TIKPEV
+706 
-712 SQFEFKTVKSD
+712 
-723 VDKIL
+723 
-728 SFLTFGIYNNEKIQV
+728 
-743 TVSAYDV
+743 
-750 NNAENAKSGIDYLE
+750 
-764 ENHAEIQLYN
+764 
-774 GGEKIA
+774 
-780 ADDNSYSYDENGVLS
+780 
-795 RTFTLACGE
+795 CGE

-812 TAKAWDNVHNESVS
+812 TAKVVDNVLYESES
-826 YTFEKPDKAE
+826 YTFEKPEKAE
-836 DLYSKELKAKPSDS
+836 DLYSKELTAKISA
-850 ADIEVVTNTI
+850 ADIEIVTNTI
-860 APIVTEIKS
+860 
-869 NAYGESSV
+869 
-877 KYTDDGKE
+877 
-885 WYSGDIQFSISAK
+885 
-898 DSTDDKYHTGIKKVT
+898 
-913 ATFNGTDVSKK
+913 
-924 LKGLPV
+924 
-930 FTAEKVESVNDITFN
+930 
-945 TEGLNLNEGTNTVEV
+945 
-960 TVVNN
+960 
-965 SGMSSTKKY
+965 
-974 EVYVDTIKPEVS
+974 
-986 QFEFKTVKSDVD
+986 
-998 KILSFL
+998 
-1004 TFGIYN
+1004 
-1010 NEKIQVTVS
+1010 
-1019 AYDVNNAENAKSGID
+1019 
-1034 YLEENHAEIQ
+1034 
-1044 LYNGGEK
+1044 
-1051 IAADD
+1051 
-1056 NSYSY
+1056 
-1061 DENGVLSRTFTLACG
+1061 
-1076 ENEFKQYML
+1076 
-1085 TAKAWDNVHNESVS
+1085 
-1099 YTFEKPDK
+1099 KPD
-1107 AEDLYSKGLK
+1107 
-1117 AKQSDSADTEVVT
+1117 
-1130 NTIAPIVTSITSKA
+1130 VTSITSNA
-1144 YGDDSVK
+1144 YGDNSVK

-1224 LNEGTNTVEVTV
+1224 LNEGTNKVEVTV

-1243 STKKYEVYVDT
+1243 STEEYVVYVDKL
-1254 IKPEVSQFEFK
+1254 KPVVSQFKFE
-1265 TVKSDVDKILSFLTF
+1265 TVESDVDKVLSFLTF

-1348 CGENEFKQYMLTAKA
+1348 CGETEFKQYMLTAKAWDNVHNMSASYTFEKTDKAEDLYSKGLKAKQSDSADTEVVTNTIAPIVTSITSNTPKEDGESSVKYTDEDGKEWYSNGVEFHIYAKDSSDNKHHTGIKSVTAKFNGNEVALSGLPTFTDKKFESVSDITFNTKVKSGENKVEVTVMNNSGVSSTKTYVVYGDITPPEVENFSFSRSETETDKLLSFLTFGIYSNNKIKVTVTAKDPAKDEKGNKTVYGIGNYIEKNHAEIQLYSVANQDKITAGDYNYKDGILSRTFTLDCRENEFKQYMLTAKA
-1363 WDNVHNESESYT
+1363 WDNVHNESVSYT
-1375 FEKPDKAEDLY
+1375 FEKPETAEFI
-1386 SKELKAKPSDSA
+1386 KNKTTKTFTAIQAEGVKI
-1398 DTEVVTNTIKPI
+1398 TEVVTNTIAPI
-1410 VTSIISEE
+1410 VTEIKSNAYGESSV
-1418 NGNTKKYTDENSG
+1418 KYTDEYG
-1431 KEWYSGDDINFF
+1431 KEWYSNGVEFHIY
-1443 ISAEDSEDYEHHTG
+1443 AKDSSDNKHHTG
-1457 IKSITAKLNGTG
+1457 IKSVTATFNGTD
-1469 VDLQIYDYNK
+1469 V
-1479 SKYIDLPDNYFS
+1479 SKKLKGLPVFTAEKVES
-1491 ENDVEWINEVTFNTK
+1491 VNDITFNTE
-1506 GMKLNEGENTIE
+1506 GLNLNEGTNTVE
-1518 VKVINN
+1518 VTVVNN
-1524 SGMSASKPYKF
+1524 SGMSSTKEYKV
-1535 YIDRT
+1535 YVDKI
-1540 APTIEKFTIITD
+1540 APEITSFD
-1552 EQSEDTGRVLT
+1552 IQNNDKQKIVDLT
-1563 NREFEKQEYRYYFNK
+1563 PEKQHYNYYFQT
-1578 DTKITVSAKD
+1578 DTQVTVNADDNAEDK
-1588 IGSGVSSIS
+1588 GNYSGIKTIYFRAYDVVTGEEYKSSKNVS
-1597 LITKDISGNEEQ
+1597 TDND
-1609 ENATASNFSTDG
+1609 TASA
-1621 SVTFTVKAEFKGE
+1621 TFTVKANFKGE
-1634 IYAYAVDRVENEG
+1634 LYAYAVDNVDNNGKTQHG
-1647 EKKKPDDLIVETQQ
+1647 EKKPDDLIVETQQ

-1697 EDAYAGIKDAE
+1697 EDTYAGIKDAT
-1708 IKVSDYTNTVTNTIS
+1708 ITVYDYTNA
-1723 VSVDNNGNITSSG
+1723 
-1736 NGSVTVTGTKAKN
+1736 VTGTIYAEIGNDGSIEKTEVTGSVNNIIFNDDYTTSK
-1749 TNDNLI
+1749 DNLLPKLVI
-1755 TNIVVDYVVTDN
+1755 DYVVTNN

-1780 AGNKTDNVKDNL
+1780 AGNKTDNVKDSL

-1854 GWTHNHNT
+1854 GWTHNNNT

-1953 VAAEGATAPS
+1953 VTAEGTTAPS

-2037 YKDDNFTDDHD
+2037 YRDDNFTDDHD
-2048 FKFTKIDINGKSD
+2048 FKFTRIDINSKSD
-2061 DTSKFDYDTGG
+2061 DTSKFDYDTDG

-2129 SKKLI
+2129 SEKLI
-2134 NNGYTNAEQDIVIEE
+2134 KNGYTNAEQDIVVEE
-2149 INVTPL
+2149 INVSPL

-2281 KSKLVVTLDNKK
+2281 KSKLFVTLDNKK

>member
-128 WKENGESY
+128 WKENGEPY

-276 DVDGFKGVVTAKK
+276 DVDGFKGVVTAQK

-321 FETPLSVSGEWNVKV
+321 FEAPLSVSGKWNVKV
-336 SDKEV
+336 NDKEV
-341 TDEDNK
+341 TANDK

-352 ETSFNKITVS
+352 KTPFNKITVS

-410 SNKSK
+410 SNNSE

-492 SSGIKK
+492 SSGIKEI
-498 VSLYNGED
+498 SLYNGDTLLKTQEFD
-506 GITADDNDYTY
+506 KYIS
-517 ENGVFSQTF
+517 NGSATF
-526 TLACGEN
+526 TLNKSDELYKLYAVAEDKAYNCGKKWTFNLKDHNEN
-533 EFNQYMLTAKAW
+533 YYNPIEYNPDKGNTLPELVSYSGTDKFSDLTVTPENFKHQSGKLFSYNENGEAFKLELSESLSALSEATVTVDKDDSKKEFSDTVTFDTTSKDARKDNCKLDYDLKLSEVFKAIGVSGSDISGNYTITVVAINNAGVSSKAYTYGFSIDNTAPKPDTFTISGESPKDKILKFLTFGIYSKNSIGIEVSATDDKP
-545 DNVNN
+545 
-550 ESASYTFEKTDK
+550 SSGIASYALYDKKDGEYSKIGDSTDGKFKIDSRDK
-562 AEDLYS
+562 AYNLFVTVTDEFENTSDYYTFNYTGDDNG
-568 KGLKAKPS
+568 KYNAT
-576 DSADTE
+576 DSADATE
-582 VVTNTIAPIVT
+582 VVRYDGKDKFSDLAVT
-593 SITSKEYGSVKYT
+593 PENFKHQDNKGLFSYKGKGELFNITLSESLSALSEATVTVDKDDSKKEFSDTVTFDTTSKDAKKEDCKLDYDLNLSKVFEQIGVKDEAISGKYT
-606 KANKTEWY
+606 
-614 SGNVE
+614 
-619 FNISAKDSTDDN
+619 I
-631 YHTGIKSVTATF
+631 
-643 NGTDVSEKLKGLP
+643 
-656 VFTAEKVESVNDITF
+656 
-671 NTEGLNLNEGTNT
+671 
-684 VEVTVVNN
+684 TVVATNN
-692 SGMSSTKKYEVYVD
+692 AGVSSEPYKYDFSIDNTAPMVTKFR
-706 TIKPEV
+706 
-712 SQFEFKTVKSD
+712 FEDGSSAG
-723 VDKIL
+723 DKLL
-728 SFLTFGIYNNEKIQV
+728 SFLTFGIYHNDAIKV
-743 TVSAYDV
+743 TVSAKDV
-750 NNAENAKSGIDYLE
+750 EINNATSGMDNYE
-764 ENHAEIQLYN
+764 ENHAKIELYN
-774 GGEKIA
+774 GDTAIDG
-780 ADDNSYSYDENGVLS
+780 SYSYEDGVLS
-795 RTFTLACGE
+795 RTFMLSDSENAYQLFAKAGDNFDNVSVGYTFAYTGYEKDSYDAIKSADATEVVSYNGNDQFSDLDVTPENFKHHDENGNLFSYKE
-804 NEFKQYML
+804 NEENDELFNIKLSESLSALSEATVTVNKDGSAKSFSETITFDTTSEDAKKKDCKLDYDL
-812 TAKAWDNVHNESVS
+812 KLAKVFNDIGVSGSDISGKYTIKVKATNNASVTRDDYTYEFSIDNTAP
-826 YTFEKPDKAE
+826 KPD
-836 DLYSKELKAKPSDS
+836 
-850 ADIEVVTNTI
+850 TFTI
-860 APIVTEIKS
+860 S
-869 NAYGESSV
+869 GESS
-877 KYTDDGKE
+877 T
-885 WYSGDIQFSISAK
+885 
-898 DSTDDKYHTGIKKVT
+898 
-913 ATFNGTDVSKK
+913 
-924 LKGLPV
+924 
-930 FTAEKVESVNDITFN
+930 
-945 TEGLNLNEGTNTVEV
+945 
-960 TVVNN
+960 
-965 SGMSSTKKY
+965 
-974 EVYVDTIKPEVS
+974 
-986 QFEFKTVKSDVD
+986 D
-998 KILSFL
+998 KILKFL
-1004 TFGIYN
+1004 TFGIYSKKEIKVN
-1010 NEKIQVTVS
+1010 VTANDKNPS
-1019 AYDVNNAENAKSGID
+1019 SGIKTYTLYELKNDEYRQIGDPTTDGNFTLVNRDEAYNLFVRVTDNFDNESD
-1034 YLEENHAEIQ
+1034 YYTFA
-1044 LYNGGEK
+1044 YTGYEK
-1051 IAADD
+1051 D
-1056 NSYSY
+1056 SY
-1061 DENGVLSRTFTLACG
+1061 DAI
-1076 ENEFKQYML
+1076 K
-1085 TAKAWDNVHNESVS
+1085 
-1099 YTFEKPDK
+1099 
-1107 AEDLYSKGLK
+1107 
-1117 AKQSDSADTEVVT
+1117 SADATEVVRYNGKDKFSDLDVTPENFKHQSDKLFSYKENGEAFKLELSESLSALSEATVTVQKNGSTKLFLKTITFDTTSEKAEKDNCKLDYDLKLAEVFKAIGVSGSDISGKYTIKVKAT
-1130 NTIAPIVTSITSKA
+1130 NNASVTRDDYTYEFSIDNTAPVITLFAIENGSQNPIVDETSS
-1144 YGDDSVK
+1144 
-1151 YTDSENREWYSN
+1151 
-1163 NIQFNISADDSEV
+1163 
-1176 ANHHTGIKSVTATF
+1176 
-1190 NGTDVSEKLK
+1190 
-1200 GLPVFT
+1200 
-1206 AEKVESVNDIT
+1206 
-1217 FNTEGLN
+1217 
-1224 LNEGTNTVEVTV
+1224 
-1236 VNNSGMS
+1236 
-1243 STKKYEVYVDT
+1243 
-1254 IKPEVSQFEFK
+1254 
-1265 TVKSDVDKILSFLTF
+1265 
-1280 GIYNNEKI
+1280 
-1288 QVTVSAYDVNNA
+1288 
-1300 ENAKS
+1300 
-1305 GIDYLEENHAEI
+1305 
-1317 QLYNGGEKIAAD
+1317 
-1329 DNSYSYDENGVLSR
+1329 
-1343 TFTLA
+1343 
-1348 CGENEFKQYMLTAKA
+1348 
-1363 WDNVHNESESYT
+1363 
-1375 FEKPDKAEDLY
+1375 
-1386 SKELKAKPSDSA
+1386 
-1398 DTEVVTNTIKPI
+1398 
-1410 VTSIISEE
+1410 
-1418 NGNTKKYTDENSG
+1418 
-1431 KEWYSGDDINFF
+1431 
-1443 ISAEDSEDYEHHTG
+1443 
-1457 IKSITAKLNGTG
+1457 
-1469 VDLQIYDYNK
+1469 
-1479 SKYIDLPDNYFS
+1479 
-1491 ENDVEWINEVTFNTK
+1491 
-1506 GMKLNEGENTIE
+1506 
-1518 VKVINN
+1518 
-1524 SGMSASKPYKF
+1524 
-1535 YIDRT
+1535 
-1540 APTIEKFTIITD
+1540 
-1552 EQSEDTGRVLT
+1552 
-1563 NREFEKQEYRYYFNK
+1563 QEYRYYFQHNTNVTVTAK
-1578 DTKITVSAKD
+1578 DSASGVKEIHFRAYDVVKKDNAVDETKTVS
-1588 IGSGVSSIS
+1588 S
-1597 LITKDISGNEEQ
+1597 NN
-1609 ENATASNFSTDG
+1609 NAVFEVPAN
-1621 SVTFTVKAEFKGE
+1621 FKGE
-1634 IYAYAVDRVENEG
+1634 IYAYAVDKFDNSGIDKNIQGEG
-1647 EKKKPDDLIVETQQ
+1647 EKKPDDLIVETQQ

-1697 EDAYAGIKDAE
+1697 EDAYAGIKDAT
-1708 IKVSDYTNTVTNTIS
+1708 ITVYDYKN
-1723 VSVDNNGNITSSG
+1723 D
-1736 NGSVTVTGTKAKN
+1736 VTGTIYAEIGNDGSIKKTEVTGSVN
-1749 TNDNLI
+1749 NIIFNDDYTTSKDNLLPKLVI
-1755 TNIVVDYVVTDN
+1755 DYVVTDN

-1780 AGNKTDNVKDNL
+1780 AGNKTDNVKDSL

-1854 GWTHNHNT
+1854 GWTHNNNT

-1953 VAAEGATAPS
+1953 VTAEGATAPS

-2048 FKFTKIDINGKSD
+2048 FRFTKININGKSE

-2129 SKKLI
+2129 SEKLI
-2134 NNGYTNAEQDIVIEE
+2134 KNGYTNAEQDIVIEE

-2179 FTSSNNGNEWCKS
+2179 FTSSNNSNEWCKS

-2225 ADSSLSTE
+2225 ANSSLSTG

-2293 LAEGEDYT
+2293 LAEGKDYT

-2391 AE
+2391 LNK

>member
-1 MELNFSKKTRKIV
+1 MDLNFSKKTRKIV

-35 SSGTEGNNGSAN
+35 SSGAEGNNGSAN
-47 TIFVKSYHQPVLFD
+47 TIFVKSDHQPVLFD

-90 LRNDVAKEI
+90 LRNDVAKGI

-128 WKENGESY
+128 WKENGEPY

-276 DVDGFKGVVTAKK
+276 DVDGFKGVVTAQK

-321 FETPLSVSGEWNVKV
+321 FEAPLSVSGKWNVKV
-336 SDKEV
+336 NDEEV
-341 TDEDNK
+341 TDENNK
-347 LYYKD
+347 LYCKD
-352 ETSFNKITVS
+352 EASFNKITVS

-397 KEVSSAHLNIQTD
+397 KEVSSDSLNIQTD
-410 SNKSK
+410 SNKSE

-484 VNAEDKNI
+484 VNAKDEKI
-492 SSGIKK
+492 SSGIKEI
-498 VSLYNGED
+498 SLYNGED
-506 GITADDNDYTY
+506 EITADDNDYTY

-545 DNVNN
+545 DNVHN
-550 ESASYTFEKTDK
+550 
-562 AEDLYS
+562 
-568 KGLKAKPS
+568 
-576 DSADTE
+576 
-582 VVTNTIAPIVT
+582 
-593 SITSKEYGSVKYT
+593 
-606 KANKTEWY
+606 
-614 SGNVE
+614 
-619 FNISAKDSTDDN
+619 
-631 YHTGIKSVTATF
+631 
-643 NGTDVSEKLKGLP
+643 
-656 VFTAEKVESVNDITF
+656 
-671 NTEGLNLNEGTNT
+671 
-684 VEVTVVNN
+684 
-692 SGMSSTKKYEVYVD
+692 
-706 TIKPEV
+706 
-712 SQFEFKTVKSD
+712 
-723 VDKIL
+723 
-728 SFLTFGIYNNEKIQV
+728 
-743 TVSAYDV
+743 VSA
-750 NNAENAKSGIDYLE
+750 
-764 ENHAEIQLYN
+764 
-774 GGEKIA
+774 
-780 ADDNSYSYDENGVLS
+780 
-795 RTFTLACGE
+795 
-804 NEFKQYML
+804 
-812 TAKAWDNVHNESVS
+812 
-826 YTFEKPDKAE
+826 
-836 DLYSKELKAKPSDS
+836 
-850 ADIEVVTNTI
+850 
-860 APIVTEIKS
+860 
-869 NAYGESSV
+869 
-877 KYTDDGKE
+877 
-885 WYSGDIQFSISAK
+885 
-898 DSTDDKYHTGIKKVT
+898 
-913 ATFNGTDVSKK
+913 
-924 LKGLPV
+924 
-930 FTAEKVESVNDITFN
+930 
-945 TEGLNLNEGTNTVEV
+945 
-960 TVVNN
+960 
-965 SGMSSTKKY
+965 
-974 EVYVDTIKPEVS
+974 
-986 QFEFKTVKSDVD
+986 
-998 KILSFL
+998 
-1004 TFGIYN
+1004 
-1010 NEKIQVTVS
+1010 
-1019 AYDVNNAENAKSGID
+1019 
-1034 YLEENHAEIQ
+1034 
-1044 LYNGGEK
+1044 
-1051 IAADD
+1051 
-1056 NSYSY
+1056 
-1061 DENGVLSRTFTLACG
+1061 
-1076 ENEFKQYML
+1076 
-1085 TAKAWDNVHNESVS
+1085 S

-1130 NTIAPIVTSITSKA
+1130 NTIAPIVTEIKSNA
-1144 YGDDSVK
+1144 YGDNSVK

-1329 DNSYSYDENGVLSR
+1329 DNSYSYDENGILSR

-1348 CGENEFKQYMLTAKA
+1348 CGETEFKQYMLTAKAWDNVHNMSASYTFEKTDKAEDLYSKGLKAKQSDSADTEVVTNTIAPIVTEIKSNAYGDNSVKYTDSENREWYSNNIQFNISADDSEVANHHTGIKSVTATFNGTDVSEKLKGLPVFTAEKVESVNDITFNTEGLKLNEGTNKVEVTVVNNSGMSSTEEYVVYVDKLKPVVSQFKFETVESDVDKVLSFLTFGIYNNEKIQVTVSAYDVNNAENAKSGIDYLEENHAEIQLYNGGEKIAADDNSYSYDENGILSRTFTLACGETEFKQYMLTAKAWDNVHNMSASYTFEKTDKAEDLYSKGLKAKQSDSADTEVVTNTIAPIVTEIKSNAYGDNSVKYTDSENREWYSNNIQFNISADDSEVANHHTGIKSVTATFNGTDVSEKLKGLPVFTAEKVESVNDITFNTEGLNLNEGTNTVEVTVVNNSGMSSTKKYEVYVDTIKPEVSQFEFKTVKSDVDKILSFLTFGIYNNEKIQVTVSAYDVNNAENAKSGIDYLEENHAEIQLYSVANQDKITAGDYNYKDGILSRTFTLDCRENEFKQYMLTAKA
-1363 WDNVHNESESYT
+1363 WDNVHNVSASYT

-1386 SKELKAKPSDSA
+1386 SKGLKAKQSDSA
-1398 DTEVVTNTIKPI
+1398 DTEVVTNTIAPI
-1410 VTSIISEE
+1410 VTEIKSNAYGDNSV
-1418 NGNTKKYTDENSG
+1418 KYTDSENR
-1431 KEWYSGDDINFF
+1431 EWYSNNIQFN
-1443 ISAEDSEDYEHHTG
+1443 ISADDSEVANHHTG
-1457 IKSITAKLNGTG
+1457 IKSVTATFNGTDVSEKLKG
-1469 VDLQIYDYNK
+1469 
-1479 SKYIDLPDNYFS
+1479 LPTFTDKKFES
-1491 ENDVEWINEVTFNTK
+1491 VSDITFNTE
-1506 GMKLNEGENTIE
+1506 GMTLKDGENKVE
-1518 VKVINN
+1518 VTVVNN
-1524 SGMSASKPYKF
+1524 
-1535 YIDRT
+1535 
-1540 APTIEKFTIITD
+1540 
-1552 EQSEDTGRVLT
+1552 
-1563 NREFEKQEYRYYFNK
+1563 
-1578 DTKITVSAKD
+1578 
-1588 IGSGVSSIS
+1588 SGVSSTKEYIVYVDTTAPK
-1597 LITKDISGNEEQ
+1597 ITSFTIKNNSQNPIVDETSSQKYSYYFQTDTQVTVNADDNAEDKGNYSGIKTIYFRAYDVVTGEEYKSSKNVSTD
-1609 ENATASNFSTDG
+1609 NATASA
-1621 SVTFTVKAEFKGE
+1621 TFTVKANFKGE
-1634 IYAYAVDRVENEG
+1634 LYAYAVDNVDNNGKTQHG
-1647 EKKKPDDLIVETQQ
+1647 EKKPDDLIVETQQ

-1668 VTMSRAKASYKDNSG
+1668 VTMSRTKASYKDNSG

-1697 EDAYAGIKDAE
+1697 EDAYAGIKDAT
-1708 IKVSDYTNTVTNTIS
+1708 ITVYDYKN
-1723 VSVDNNGNITSSG
+1723 D
-1736 NGSVTVTGTKAKN
+1736 VTGTIYAEIGNDGSIKKTEVTGSVN
-1749 TNDNLI
+1749 NIIFNDDYTTSKDNLLPKLVI
-1755 TNIVVDYVVTDN
+1755 DYVVTDN

-1780 AGNKTDNVKDNL
+1780 AGNKTDNVKDSL

-1854 GWTHNHNT
+1854 GWTHNNNT

-1953 VAAEGATAPS
+1953 VTAEGATAPS

-2037 YKDDNFTDDHD
+2037 YRDDNFADDHD
-2048 FKFTKIDINGKSD
+2048 FRFTKIDINGKSD

-2293 LAEGEDYT
+2293 LAEGKDYT

>member
-1 MELNFSKKTRKIV
+1 MDLNFSKKTRKIV

-35 SSGTEGNNGSAN
+35 SSGAEGNNGSAN

-321 FETPLSVSGEWNVKV
+321 FETPLSVSGKWNVKV
-336 SDKEV
+336 NDKEV
-341 TDEDNK
+341 TANDK

-352 ETSFNKITVS
+352 EASFNKITVS

-397 KEVSSAHLNIQTD
+397 KEVSSDSLNIQTD
-410 SNKSK
+410 SNKSE

-484 VNAEDKNI
+484 VNAKDEKI
-492 SSGIKK
+492 SSGIKEI
-498 VSLYNGED
+498 SLYNGED
-506 GITADDNDYTY
+506 EITADDNDYTY

-545 DNVNN
+545 DNVHNV
-550 ESASYTFEKTDK
+550 SASYTFEKPDK

-568 KGLKAKPS
+568 KGLKAKQS

-593 SITSKEYGSVKYT
+593 EIKSNAYGDNSVKYT
-606 KANKTEWY
+606 DSENREWY
-614 SGNVE
+614 SNNIQ
-619 FNISAKDSTDDN
+619 FNISADDSEVAN
-631 YHTGIKSVTATF
+631 HHTGIKSVTATF

-692 SGMSSTKKYEVYVD
+692 SGMSSTKTYEVYVD

-804 NEFKQYML
+804 TEFKQYML
-812 TAKAWDNVHNESVS
+812 TAKAWDNVHNMSAS
-826 YTFEKPDKAE
+826 YTFEKTDKAE
-836 DLYSKELKAKPSDS
+836 DLYSKGLKAKQSDS
-850 ADIEVVTNTI
+850 ADTEVVTNTI

-869 NAYGESSV
+869 NAYGDNSV
-877 KYTDDGKE
+877 KYTDSENRE
-885 WYSGDIQFSISAK
+885 WYSNNIQFNISAD
-898 DSTDDKYHTGIKKVT
+898 DSEVANHHTGIKSVT
-913 ATFNGTDVSKK
+913 ATFNGTDVSEK

-965 SGMSSTKKY
+965 SGMSSTKTY

-1076 ENEFKQYML
+1076 ETEFKQYML
-1085 TAKAWDNVHNESVS
+1085 TAKAWDNVHNMSAS
-1099 YTFEKPDK
+1099 YTFEKTDK

-1130 NTIAPIVTSITSKA
+1130 NTIAPIVTEIKSNA
-1144 YGDDSVK
+1144 YGDNSVK

-1243 STKKYEVYVDT
+1243 STKTYEVYVDT

-1317 QLYNGGEKIAAD
+1317 QLYSVANQDKITAGD
-1329 DNSYSYDENGVLSR
+1329 YNYKDGILSR
-1343 TFTLA
+1343 TFTLD
-1348 CGENEFKQYMLTAKA
+1348 CRENEFKQYMLTAKA
-1363 WDNVHNESESYT
+1363 WDNVHNVSASYT

-1386 SKELKAKPSDSA
+1386 SKGLKAKQSDSA
-1398 DTEVVTNTIKPI
+1398 DTEVVTNTIAPI
-1410 VTSIISEE
+1410 VTEIKSNAYGDNSV
-1418 NGNTKKYTDENSG
+1418 KYTDSENR
-1431 KEWYSGDDINFF
+1431 EWYSNNIQFN
-1443 ISAEDSEDYEHHTG
+1443 ISADDSEVANHHTG
-1457 IKSITAKLNGTG
+1457 IKSVTATFNGTDVSEKLKG
-1469 VDLQIYDYNK
+1469 
-1479 SKYIDLPDNYFS
+1479 LPVFTAEKVES
-1491 ENDVEWINEVTFNTK
+1491 VNDITFNTE
-1506 GMKLNEGENTIE
+1506 GLNLNEGTNTVE
-1518 VKVINN
+1518 VTVVNN
-1524 SGMSASKPYKF
+1524 SGMSSTKEYKV
-1535 YIDRT
+1535 YVDKI
-1540 APTIEKFTIITD
+1540 APEITSFD
-1552 EQSEDTGRVLT
+1552 IQNNDKQKIVDLT
-1563 NREFEKQEYRYYFNK
+1563 SEKQHYNYYFQT
-1578 DTKITVSAKD
+1578 DTQVTVNADDNAEDK
-1588 IGSGVSSIS
+1588 GNYSGIKTIYFRAYDVVTGEEYKSSKNVS
-1597 LITKDISGNEEQ
+1597 TD
-1609 ENATASNFSTDG
+1609 NATASA
-1621 SVTFTVKAEFKGE
+1621 TFTVKANFKGE
-1634 IYAYAVDRVENEG
+1634 LYAYAVDNVDNNGKTQHG
-1647 EKKKPDDLIVETQQ
+1647 EKKPDDLIVETQQ

-1780 AGNKTDNVKDNL
+1780 AGNKTDNVKDSL

-1854 GWTHNHNT
+1854 GWTHNNNT

-1953 VAAEGATAPS
+1953 VTAEGTIAPS

-1986 SFTVDYTDLAGN
+1986 SFNVDYTDLAGN

-2048 FKFTKIDINGKSD
+2048 FKFTRIDINSKSD
-2061 DTSKFDYDTGG
+2061 DTSKFDYDTDG

-2129 SKKLI
+2129 SMQKLFD
-2134 NNGYTNAEQDIVIEE
+2134 NGYTNAEQDIVVEE
-2149 INVTPL
+2149 INVSPL
-2155 TKHSVTLAKSGGN
+2155 TKHSVTLAKSGGK
-2168 STELVENTDYT
+2168 STELVENTDYK

>member
-1 MELNFSKKTRKIV
+1 MDLNFSKKTRKIV

-35 SSGTEGNNGSAN
+35 SSGAESSSSENSTK
-47 TIFVKSYHQPVLFD
+47 TIYVNSTKQPILFD
-61 SNGNVKSVLTKKDGT
+61 SVGNFKEIIPKVKKNIYSTEAENGDKIALFTDIGNGNSV
-76 YTGTN
+76 
-81 VNSSDQIVF
+81 
-90 LRNDVAKEI
+90 
-99 TVGNTIVFYK
+99 VFYK
-109 KSSNTS
+109 TTEWTPSAYMWKEDSSENPDKNAAWPGEAMKKYGDSNSSLYYYVYGSAKGFDKVIFNDGNDQKNGDQTDNKDLKAWNVYTKTSAGRPICDSLTKCDVSDNFNVYEYADSKLSGKNISAPQGMGATIEIAGTKYTVCGDGAKSEITCYEDDEITSLTANTVDGYTAKVTNSVVGDNQITYSVTYTNKTYGMQFSVENTVTFIKKPRLVLEGKWNVTFDGKPVNDEGTICKQKGIEKELKASFDIEKVTFKGTEITEGYETAITLNDNKFNSSCESSNLKDNNTLVVTVTYKTDKEDTS
-115 TTDDAE
+115 TSTFKFSYAEGNAELSKDGGDTSVYFKGKNIYTNTNKDEITLKLTKSENVDDVTFSLRKGVSTPDSSNEIKDAVKREGDKVIIDNTKLKLSDIKEATLTLKSEKFGISDDYALIYDTISKDNFTYSNTNENGRYFVNANTGVTVTFNLVGIDEKLFNDENAE
-121 PYDRIHV
+121 V
-128 WKENGESY
+128 TCGKENGVKISFDKDI
-136 KEWKSDDAI
+136 KEWKATITKSDD
-145 MKKYSGN
+145 Y
-152 LYYYIYPSDK
+152 
-162 NKVIFHNG
+162 
-170 LNDDEVGVKKSKE
+170 
-183 WDLNEWQVYTKN
+183 
-195 GLAGSLLNTLPTCK
+195 
-209 VGDNNAFSYYSGKIT
+209 
-224 SEKIEKSD
+224 
-232 KFGATVTDVAGNES
+232 
-246 DVFKNDKITF
+246 
-256 YKFLTSKENS
+256 
-266 EALIDNVKVN
+266 
-276 DVDGFKGVVTAKK
+276 
-289 LKEDCTEVEYTYTY
+289 
-303 TDNTYGIKF
+303 
-312 TDTKTVNYT
+312 
-321 FETPLSVSGEWNVKV
+321 
-336 SDKEV
+336 
-341 TDEDNK
+341 
-347 LYYKD
+347 
-352 ETSFNKITVS
+352 
-362 FDNAK
+362 
-367 VTYGGKEISGATNDS
+367 
-382 ATEDGSLKSEYFLND
+382 
-397 KEVSSAHLNIQTD
+397 
-410 SNKSK
+410 
-415 DENILKVKYSYTVNG
+415 
-430 KTYETFETFTFYC
+430 TFTFSNNGFVQTVEITDKDLYL
-443 YVDSTAPEIT
+443 DDKAPEIK
-453 SFEFATV
+453 SFKIENGS
-460 ESDVD
+460 SDSD
-465 KVLSFL
+465 KLLSFL
-471 TFGIYNNDQVVVT
+471 TFGIYHNNVIKVT
-484 VNAEDKNI
+484 VNAEDEDI
-492 SSGIKK
+492 SSGIKDI
-498 VSLYNGED
+498 VLYNGED
-506 GITADDNDYTY
+506 EITGAACKIDGNKA
-517 ENGVFSQTF
+517 SRIF
-526 TLACGEN
+526 TL
-533 EFNQYMLTAKAW
+533 
-545 DNVNN
+545 D
-550 ESASYTFEKTDK
+550 
-562 AEDLYS
+562 
-568 KGLKAKPS
+568 
-576 DSADTE
+576 
-582 VVTNTIAPIVT
+582 
-593 SITSKEYGSVKYT
+593 
-606 KANKTEWY
+606 
-614 SGNVE
+614 
-619 FNISAKDSTDDN
+619 
-631 YHTGIKSVTATF
+631 
-643 NGTDVSEKLKGLP
+643 
-656 VFTAEKVESVNDITF
+656 
-671 NTEGLNLNEGTNT
+671 
-684 VEVTVVNN
+684 
-692 SGMSSTKKYEVYVD
+692 
-706 TIKPEV
+706 
-712 SQFEFKTVKSD
+712 
-723 VDKIL
+723 
-728 SFLTFGIYNNEKIQV
+728 
-743 TVSAYDV
+743 
-750 NNAENAKSGIDYLE
+750 
-764 ENHAEIQLYN
+764 
-774 GGEKIA
+774 
-780 ADDNSYSYDENGVLS
+780 
-795 RTFTLACGE
+795 CGE

-812 TAKAWDNVHNESVS
+812 TAKVVDNVLYESES
-826 YTFEKPDKAE
+826 YTFEKPEKAE
-836 DLYSKELKAKPSDS
+836 DLYSKELTAKISA
-850 ADIEVVTNTI
+850 ADIEIVTNTI
-860 APIVTEIKS
+860 
-869 NAYGESSV
+869 
-877 KYTDDGKE
+877 
-885 WYSGDIQFSISAK
+885 
-898 DSTDDKYHTGIKKVT
+898 
-913 ATFNGTDVSKK
+913 
-924 LKGLPV
+924 
-930 FTAEKVESVNDITFN
+930 
-945 TEGLNLNEGTNTVEV
+945 
-960 TVVNN
+960 
-965 SGMSSTKKY
+965 
-974 EVYVDTIKPEVS
+974 
-986 QFEFKTVKSDVD
+986 
-998 KILSFL
+998 
-1004 TFGIYN
+1004 
-1010 NEKIQVTVS
+1010 
-1019 AYDVNNAENAKSGID
+1019 
-1034 YLEENHAEIQ
+1034 
-1044 LYNGGEK
+1044 
-1051 IAADD
+1051 
-1056 NSYSY
+1056 
-1061 DENGVLSRTFTLACG
+1061 
-1076 ENEFKQYML
+1076 
-1085 TAKAWDNVHNESVS
+1085 
-1099 YTFEKPDK
+1099 KPD
-1107 AEDLYSKGLK
+1107 
-1117 AKQSDSADTEVVT
+1117 
-1130 NTIAPIVTSITSKA
+1130 VTSITSNA
-1144 YGDDSVK
+1144 YGDNSVK

-1190 NGTDVSEKLK
+1190 NGTDVSKKLK

-1224 LNEGTNTVEVTV
+1224 LNEGTNNVEVTV

-1243 STKKYEVYVDT
+1243 STEEYVVYVDKL
-1254 IKPEVSQFEFK
+1254 KPVVSQFKFE
-1265 TVKSDVDKILSFLTF
+1265 TVESDVDKVLSFLTF

-1317 QLYNGGEKIAAD
+1317 QLYSAENQGKITAGE
-1329 DNSYSYDENGVLSR
+1329 YSYNDDGVLSR

-1348 CGENEFKQYMLTAKA
+1348 CEKNEFNKYMLTAKA
-1363 WDNVHNESESYT
+1363 WDNVHNVSASYT

-1386 SKELKAKPSDSA
+1386 SKGLKAKQSDSA
-1398 DTEVVTNTIKPI
+1398 DTEVVTNTIAPI
-1410 VTSIISEE
+1410 VTSITS
-1418 NGNTKKYTDENSG
+1418 NAYGDDSVKYTDSENR
-1431 KEWYSGDDINFF
+1431 EWYSGDIQFS
-1443 ISAEDSEDYEHHTG
+1443 ISVKDSTDDDYHTG
-1457 IKSITAKLNGTG
+1457 IKSVIAKFNGNEVKLNG
-1469 VDLQIYDYNK
+1469 
-1479 SKYIDLPDNYFS
+1479 LPKFTDKKFES
-1491 ENDVEWINEVTFNTK
+1491 VSDITFNTE
-1506 GMKLNEGENTIE
+1506 GMTLNEGTNTVE
-1518 VKVINN
+1518 VTVVNN
-1524 SGMSASKPYKF
+1524 
-1535 YIDRT
+1535 
-1540 APTIEKFTIITD
+1540 
-1552 EQSEDTGRVLT
+1552 
-1563 NREFEKQEYRYYFNK
+1563 
-1578 DTKITVSAKD
+1578 
-1588 IGSGVSSIS
+1588 SGVSSKDTYCVYVDTTAPK
-1597 LITKDISGNEEQ
+1597 ITSFTIKNNSQKPIVDETSSQKYSYYFQTDTQVTVNAEDKGNYSGIKTIYFRAYDVVTGEEYKSSKNVSTD
-1609 ENATASNFSTDG
+1609 NATASA
-1621 SVTFTVKAEFKGE
+1621 TFTVKANFKGE
-1634 IYAYAVDRVENEG
+1634 LYAYAVDNVDNNGKTQHG
-1647 EKKKPDDLIVETQQ
+1647 EKKPDDLIVETQQ

-1708 IKVSDYTNTVTNTIS
+1708 IKVSDYTNTVTNTIT
-1723 VSVDNNGNITSSG
+1723 VNVDNDSNVSSTG
-1736 NGSVTVTGTKAKN
+1736 NGSVNVTYTKDGN
-1749 TNDNLI
+1749 SNLV
-1755 TNIVVDYVVTDN
+1755 TRIVVDYVVTDN

-1780 AGNKTDNVKDNL
+1780 AGNKTDNVKDSL

-1854 GWTHNHNT
+1854 GWTHNNNT

-1953 VAAEGATAPS
+1953 VTAEGATAPS

-2037 YKDDNFTDDHD
+2037 YRDDNFTDDHD
-2048 FKFTKIDINGKSD
+2048 FKFTRIDINSKSD
-2061 DTSKFDYDTGG
+2061 DTSKFDYDTDG

-2129 SKKLI
+2129 SEKLI
-2134 NNGYTNAEQDIVIEE
+2134 KNGYTNAEQDIVVEE
-2149 INVTPL
+2149 INVSPL

-2168 STELVENTDYT
+2168 STELVENTDYK

>member
-1 MELNFSKKTRKIV
+1 MDLNFSKKTRKIV

-35 SSGTEGNNGSAN
+35 SSGAEGNNGSAN
-47 TIFVKSYHQPVLFD
+47 TIFVKSDHQPVLFD

-128 WKENGESY
+128 WKENGEPY

-256 YKFLTSKENS
+256 YEFSTTEENS
-266 EALIDNVKVN
+266 KALIDNVKVN

-321 FETPLSVSGEWNVKV
+321 FEAPLSVSGKWNVKV

-341 TDEDNK
+341 TAEDNK

-352 ETSFNKITVS
+352 EASFNKITVS

-382 ATEDGSLKSEYFLND
+382 VTEDGSLKSEYFLND
-397 KEVSSAHLNIQTD
+397 KEISSDSLNIQTD
-410 SNKSK
+410 SNKSE

-498 VSLYNGED
+498 ISLYNGDTLLNTQEF
-506 GITADDNDYTY
+506 GEYIS
-517 ENGVFSQTF
+517 NGSATF
-526 TLACGEN
+526 TLNKSDELYKLYAVAEDKADNCGKKWTFNLKDHNEN
-533 EFNQYMLTAKAW
+533 YYNPIEYNPDKGNTLPELVSYSGDDKFSDLAVTPENFKHQDNKGLFSYKGKSELFNITLSESLSALSEAKVTVNKDGSEKEFSDTITFDTTSKDAKKEDCKLDYDLNLSKVFEQIGVKDEAISGKYTITVVATNNAGVSRVYTYDFSIDNTAPKPETFTISG
-545 DNVNN
+545 
-550 ESASYTFEKTDK
+550 ESATDKILKFLTFGIYSKNSIGIKVNATDYEPSSGIASYALYDKKDGEYSKIGDSTDGKFKIDSRDKAYNLFVTVTDEFENTSDYYTFNYTGDDNGKYNATD
-562 AEDLYS
+562 L
-568 KGLKAKPS
+568 
-576 DSADTE
+576 ADATE
-582 VVTNTIAPIVT
+582 VV
-593 SITSKEYGSVKYT
+593 SY
-606 KANKTEWY
+606 
-614 SGNVE
+614 
-619 FNISAKDSTDDN
+619 
-631 YHTGIKSVTATF
+631 
-643 NGTDVSEKLKGLP
+643 NGTDKFSDLAVTPENFKHQSDKLFSYKENGELFNIKLSESLSALSEAKVTVNKDGSEKE
-656 VFTAEKVESVNDITF
+656 FSDTITF
-671 NTEGLNLNEGTNT
+671 DTTSKDAKKEDCKLDYDLNLSKVFEQIGVKDEAISGKYTI
-684 VEVTVVNN
+684 TVVATNN
-692 SGMSSTKKYEVYVD
+692 AGVSSEPYKYDFSIDNTAPMVTKFR
-706 TIKPEV
+706 
-712 SQFEFKTVKSD
+712 FEDGSSAG
-723 VDKIL
+723 DKLL
-728 SFLTFGIYNNEKIQV
+728 SFLTFGIYHNDAIKV
-743 TVSAYDV
+743 TVSAKDV
-750 NNAENAKSGIDYLE
+750 EINNATSGMDNYE
-764 ENHAEIQLYN
+764 ENHAKIELYN
-774 GGEKIA
+774 GDTAIDG
-780 ADDNSYSYDENGVLS
+780 SYSYSYEDGVLS
-795 RTFTLACGE
+795 RTFMLSDCE
-804 NEFKQYML
+804 NAYQLF
-812 TAKAWDNVHNESVS
+812 AKAGDNFDNVSVGYTFAYTGYEKDSYDAIKSADATEVVS
-826 YTFEKPDKAE
+826 YNGNDQFSDLAVTPNEALKTYEKGNLFGYNANDEAFK
-836 DLYSKELKAKPSDS
+836 LELSESLSALSKAKVTVNKDGSEKEFSDTITFDTTS
-850 ADIEVVTNTI
+850 KDAKKEDCKLDYDLNLSKVFEQIGVKDEAISGKYTITVVATNNAGVSRVYTYDFSIDNTAPKPETFTI
-860 APIVTEIKS
+860 S
-869 NAYGESSV
+869 GES
-877 KYTDDGKE
+877 
-885 WYSGDIQFSISAK
+885 
-898 DSTDDKYHTGIKKVT
+898 
-913 ATFNGTDVSKK
+913 AT
-924 LKGLPV
+924 
-930 FTAEKVESVNDITFN
+930 
-945 TEGLNLNEGTNTVEV
+945 
-960 TVVNN
+960 
-965 SGMSSTKKY
+965 
-974 EVYVDTIKPEVS
+974 
-986 QFEFKTVKSDVD
+986 D
-998 KILSFL
+998 KILKFL
-1004 TFGIYN
+1004 TFGIYSKK
-1010 NEKIQVTVS
+1010 EIK
-1019 AYDVNNAENAKSGID
+1019 VNVKANDENPSSGIKT
-1034 YLEENHAEIQ
+1034 YT
-1044 LYNGGEK
+1044 LYELKN
-1051 IAADD
+1051 
-1056 NSYSY
+1056 
-1061 DENGVLSRTFTLACG
+1061 DEYRQIGDPTTDGNFTLVNRDEAY
-1076 ENEFKQYML
+1076 NLFVRV
-1085 TAKAWDNVHNESVS
+1085 TDNFDNESDY
-1099 YTFEKPDK
+1099 YTFAYTGYEKDSYGAIK
-1107 AEDLYSKGLK
+1107 
-1117 AKQSDSADTEVVT
+1117 SADATEVVRYNGKDKFSDLDVTPENFKHQSDKLFSYKENGEAFKLELSESLSALSEATVTVNKDGSEKEFSDTITFDTTSKDAKKEDCKLDYDLKLAEVFKAIGVSGSNISGKYTIKVKAT
-1130 NTIAPIVTSITSKA
+1130 NNASVTRDDYTYEFSIDNTAPVITLFAIENGSQNPIVDETSS
-1144 YGDDSVK
+1144 
-1151 YTDSENREWYSN
+1151 
-1163 NIQFNISADDSEV
+1163 
-1176 ANHHTGIKSVTATF
+1176 
-1190 NGTDVSEKLK
+1190 
-1200 GLPVFT
+1200 
-1206 AEKVESVNDIT
+1206 
-1217 FNTEGLN
+1217 
-1224 LNEGTNTVEVTV
+1224 
-1236 VNNSGMS
+1236 
-1243 STKKYEVYVDT
+1243 
-1254 IKPEVSQFEFK
+1254 
-1265 TVKSDVDKILSFLTF
+1265 
-1280 GIYNNEKI
+1280 
-1288 QVTVSAYDVNNA
+1288 
-1300 ENAKS
+1300 
-1305 GIDYLEENHAEI
+1305 
-1317 QLYNGGEKIAAD
+1317 
-1329 DNSYSYDENGVLSR
+1329 
-1343 TFTLA
+1343 
-1348 CGENEFKQYMLTAKA
+1348 
-1363 WDNVHNESESYT
+1363 
-1375 FEKPDKAEDLY
+1375 
-1386 SKELKAKPSDSA
+1386 
-1398 DTEVVTNTIKPI
+1398 
-1410 VTSIISEE
+1410 
-1418 NGNTKKYTDENSG
+1418 
-1431 KEWYSGDDINFF
+1431 
-1443 ISAEDSEDYEHHTG
+1443 
-1457 IKSITAKLNGTG
+1457 
-1469 VDLQIYDYNK
+1469 
-1479 SKYIDLPDNYFS
+1479 
-1491 ENDVEWINEVTFNTK
+1491 
-1506 GMKLNEGENTIE
+1506 
-1518 VKVINN
+1518 
-1524 SGMSASKPYKF
+1524 
-1535 YIDRT
+1535 
-1540 APTIEKFTIITD
+1540 
-1552 EQSEDTGRVLT
+1552 
-1563 NREFEKQEYRYYFNK
+1563 QEYRYYFQHNTNVTVTAK
-1578 DTKITVSAKD
+1578 DSASGVKEIHFRAYDVVKKDNAVDETKTVS
-1588 IGSGVSSIS
+1588 S
-1597 LITKDISGNEEQ
+1597 NN
-1609 ENATASNFSTDG
+1609 NAVFEVPAN
-1621 SVTFTVKAEFKGE
+1621 FKGE
-1634 IYAYAVDRVENEG
+1634 IYAYAVDKFDNSSIDKNIQGEG
-1647 EKKKPDDLIVETQQ
+1647 EKKPDDLIVETQQ

-1668 VTMSRAKASYKDNSG
+1668 VTMSRTKASYKDNSG

-1697 EDAYAGIKDAE
+1697 EDAYAGIKDAT
-1708 IKVSDYTNTVTNTIS
+1708 ITVYDYKN
-1723 VSVDNNGNITSSG
+1723 D
-1736 NGSVTVTGTKAKN
+1736 VTGTIYAEIGNDGSIEKTEVTGSVNNIIFNNDYTTSK
-1749 TNDNLI
+1749 DNLLPKLVI
-1755 TNIVVDYVVTDN
+1755 DYVVTDN

-1780 AGNKTDNVKDNL
+1780 AGNKTDNVKDSL

-1854 GWTHNHNT
+1854 GWIHNNNT

-1953 VAAEGATAPS
+1953 VTAEGTTAPS

-2037 YKDDNFTDDHD
+2037 YRDDNFTDDHD
-2048 FKFTKIDINGKSD
+2048 FKFTRIDINSKSD
-2061 DTSKFDYDTGG
+2061 DTSKFDYDTDG

-2086 EVLENDGIY
+2086 EVPENDGIY

-2129 SKKLI
+2129 SEKLI

-2168 STELVENTDYT
+2168 STELVENTDYK

-2225 ADSSLSTE
+2225 ANSSLSTE

-2293 LAEGEDYT
+2293 LAEGKDYT

>member
-1 MELNFSKKTRKIV
+1 MKLNFSKKTRKIV

-28 VSGLTGN
+28 VSGLIGN
-35 SSGTEGNNGSAN
+35 SSGAEGNNSSAN
-47 TIFVKSYHQPVLFD
+47 TIFVKSDYQPVLFD

-128 WKENGESY
+128 WKENGEPY

-256 YKFLTSKENS
+256 YEFSTTEENS
-266 EALIDNVKVN
+266 KALIDNVKVN

-321 FETPLSVSGEWNVKV
+321 FEAPLSVSGKWNVKV
-336 SDKEV
+336 GDKEV
-341 TDEDNK
+341 TDKDNK

-352 ETSFNKITVS
+352 KTSFNKITVS

-415 DENILKVKYSYTVNG
+415 AENILKVKYSYTVNG
-430 KTYETFETFTFYC
+430 KTYETFKTFTFYC

-453 SFEFATV
+453 SFEFTTV

-498 VSLYNGED
+498 ISLYNGDTLLKTQEFD
-506 GITADDNDYTY
+506 KHIS
-517 ENGVFSQTF
+517 NGSATF
-526 TLACGEN
+526 TLNKSDELYKLYAVAEDKAYNCGKKWTFNLKDHNEN
-533 EFNQYMLTAKAW
+533 YYNPIEYNPDKGNTLPEL
-545 DNVNN
+545 V
-550 ESASYTFEKTDK
+550 SYSGTDK
-562 AEDLYS
+562 FSDLTITPENF
-568 KGLKAKPS
+568 KHQS
-576 DSADTE
+576 DKLFSYKENGEAFKLELSESLSALSEATVTVNKDGSEKEFSDT
-582 VVTNTIAPIVT
+582 VTFDT
-593 SITSKEYGSVKYT
+593 TSKDAKKEDCKLDYDLNLSEVFEQIGVKNE
-606 KANKTEWY
+606 AI
-614 SGNVE
+614 SGNYT
-619 FNISAKDSTDDN
+619 I
-631 YHTGIKSVTATF
+631 
-643 NGTDVSEKLKGLP
+643 
-656 VFTAEKVESVNDITF
+656 
-671 NTEGLNLNEGTNT
+671 
-684 VEVTVVNN
+684 TVVATNN
-692 SGMSSTKKYEVYVD
+692 AGVSSKAYTYGFSIDNTAPEPKTFTISGESPT
-706 TIKPEV
+706 
-712 SQFEFKTVKSD
+712 
-723 VDKIL
+723 DKIL
-728 SFLTFGIYNNEKIQV
+728 KFLTFGIYSKNSIGIEVSATDDKPSSGIASYALYDKKDGEYSKIGDSTDGKFKIDSRDKAYNLFV
-743 TVSAYDV
+743 TVTDEF
-750 NNAENAKSGIDYLE
+750 ENTSDYYTF
-764 ENHAEIQLYN
+764 NYT
-774 GGEKIA
+774 G
-780 ADDNSYSYDENGVLS
+780 DDNGKYNA
-795 RTFTLACGE
+795 T
-804 NEFKQYML
+804 
-812 TAKAWDNVHNESVS
+812 
-826 YTFEKPDKAE
+826 
-836 DLYSKELKAKPSDS
+836 DS
-850 ADIEVVTNTI
+850 AD
-860 APIVTEIKS
+860 A
-869 NAYGESSV
+869 
-877 KYTDDGKE
+877 
-885 WYSGDIQFSISAK
+885 
-898 DSTDDKYHTGIKKVT
+898 
-913 ATFNGTDVSKK
+913 
-924 LKGLPV
+924 
-930 FTAEKVESVNDITFN
+930 
-945 TEGLNLNEGTNTVEV
+945 
-960 TVVNN
+960 
-965 SGMSSTKKY
+965 
-974 EVYVDTIKPEVS
+974 
-986 QFEFKTVKSDVD
+986 
-998 KILSFL
+998 
-1004 TFGIYN
+1004 
-1010 NEKIQVTVS
+1010 
-1019 AYDVNNAENAKSGID
+1019 
-1034 YLEENHAEIQ
+1034 
-1044 LYNGGEK
+1044 
-1051 IAADD
+1051 
-1056 NSYSY
+1056 
-1061 DENGVLSRTFTLACG
+1061 
-1076 ENEFKQYML
+1076 
-1085 TAKAWDNVHNESVS
+1085 
-1099 YTFEKPDK
+1099 
-1107 AEDLYSKGLK
+1107 
-1117 AKQSDSADTEVVT
+1117 TEVVRYDGKDKFSDLAVTPENFKHQDNKGLFSYKGKGELFNITLSESLSALSEATVTVQKNGSTKSFLKTITFDTTSEKAEKDNCKLDYDLKLAEVFKAIGVSGSDISGKYTIKVKAT
-1130 NTIAPIVTSITSKA
+1130 NNAGVTRDDYTYEFSIDNTAPKITLFAFENGSQNPIVDETSS
-1144 YGDDSVK
+1144 
-1151 YTDSENREWYSN
+1151 
-1163 NIQFNISADDSEV
+1163 
-1176 ANHHTGIKSVTATF
+1176 
-1190 NGTDVSEKLK
+1190 
-1200 GLPVFT
+1200 
-1206 AEKVESVNDIT
+1206 
-1217 FNTEGLN
+1217 
-1224 LNEGTNTVEVTV
+1224 
-1236 VNNSGMS
+1236 
-1243 STKKYEVYVDT
+1243 
-1254 IKPEVSQFEFK
+1254 
-1265 TVKSDVDKILSFLTF
+1265 
-1280 GIYNNEKI
+1280 
-1288 QVTVSAYDVNNA
+1288 
-1300 ENAKS
+1300 
-1305 GIDYLEENHAEI
+1305 
-1317 QLYNGGEKIAAD
+1317 
-1329 DNSYSYDENGVLSR
+1329 
-1343 TFTLA
+1343 
-1348 CGENEFKQYMLTAKA
+1348 
-1363 WDNVHNESESYT
+1363 
-1375 FEKPDKAEDLY
+1375 
-1386 SKELKAKPSDSA
+1386 
-1398 DTEVVTNTIKPI
+1398 
-1410 VTSIISEE
+1410 
-1418 NGNTKKYTDENSG
+1418 
-1431 KEWYSGDDINFF
+1431 
-1443 ISAEDSEDYEHHTG
+1443 
-1457 IKSITAKLNGTG
+1457 
-1469 VDLQIYDYNK
+1469 
-1479 SKYIDLPDNYFS
+1479 
-1491 ENDVEWINEVTFNTK
+1491 
-1506 GMKLNEGENTIE
+1506 
-1518 VKVINN
+1518 
-1524 SGMSASKPYKF
+1524 
-1535 YIDRT
+1535 
-1540 APTIEKFTIITD
+1540 
-1552 EQSEDTGRVLT
+1552 
-1563 NREFEKQEYRYYFNK
+1563 QEYRYYFQYNTNVTVTAK
-1578 DTKITVSAKD
+1578 DSASGVKEIHFRAYDVVKKDNAVDETKTVS
-1588 IGSGVSSIS
+1588 S
-1597 LITKDISGNEEQ
+1597 NN
-1609 ENATASNFSTDG
+1609 NAVFEVPAN
-1621 SVTFTVKAEFKGE
+1621 FKGE
-1634 IYAYAVDRVENEG
+1634 IYAYAVDKFDNSSIDKNIQGEG
-1647 EKKKPDDLIVETQQ
+1647 EKKPDDLIVETQQ

-1780 AGNKTDNVKDNL
+1780 AGNKTDNVKDSL

-1854 GWTHNHNT
+1854 GWTHNNNT

-1910 PVIDVS
+1910 PVIDAS

-1953 VAAEGATAPS
+1953 VTAEGATAPS

-2048 FKFTKIDINGKSD
+2048 FRFTKININGKSE

-2129 SKKLI
+2129 SEKLI
-2134 NNGYTNAEQDIVIEE
+2134 KNGYTNAEQDIVIEE

-2179 FTSSNNGNEWCKS
+2179 FTSSNNSNEWCKS

-2225 ADSSLSTE
+2225 ANSSLSTG

-2293 LAEGEDYT
+2293 LAEGKDYT

>member
-35 SSGTEGNNGSAN
+35 SSGAEGNNGSAN
-47 TIFVKSYHQPVLFD
+47 TIFVKSDHQPVLFD

-90 LRNDVAKEI
+90 LRNDVANGI

-128 WKENGESY
+128 WKENGEPY

-276 DVDGFKGVVTAKK
+276 DVDGFKGVVTAQK

-321 FETPLSVSGEWNVKV
+321 FEAPLSVSGKWNVKV
-336 SDKEV
+336 NDEEV
-341 TDEDNK
+341 TDENNK
-347 LYYKD
+347 LYCKD
-352 ETSFNKITVS
+352 EASFNKITVS

-397 KEVSSAHLNIQTD
+397 KEVSSDSLNIQTD
-410 SNKSK
+410 SNKSE

-484 VNAEDKNI
+484 VNAKDEKI
-492 SSGIKK
+492 SSGIKEI
-498 VSLYNGED
+498 SLYNGED
-506 GITADDNDYTY
+506 EITADDNDYTY

-545 DNVNN
+545 DNVHNVSASYTFEKPDKAEDLYSKGLKAKQSDSADTEVVTNTIAPIVTEIKSNAYGDNSVKYTDSENREWYSNNIQFNISADDSEVANHHTGIKSVTATFNGTDVSEKLKGLPVFTAEKVESVNDITFNTEGLNLNEGTNTVEVTVVNNSGVSSNETYEVYVDTIKPEVSQFKFETVKSDVDKILSFLTFGIYNN
-550 ESASYTFEKTDK
+550 EKIQVTVSAYDVNNAENAKSGIDYLEENHAEIQLYNGGEKIAADDNSYSYDENGILSRTFTLACGETEFKQYMLTAKAWDNVHNMSASYTFEKTDK

-568 KGLKAKPS
+568 KGLKAKQS

-671 NTEGLNLNEGTNT
+671 NTEGLKLNEGTNK

-692 SGMSSTKKYEVYVD
+692 SGMSSTEEYVVYVD
-706 TIKPEV
+706 KLKPVV
-712 SQFEFKTVKSD
+712 SQFKFETVESD
-723 VDKIL
+723 VDKVL

-780 ADDNSYSYDENGVLS
+780 ADDNSYSYDENGILS

-804 NEFKQYML
+804 TEFKQYML
-812 TAKAWDNVHNESVS
+812 TAKAWDNVHNMSAS
-826 YTFEKPDKAE
+826 YTFEKTDKAE
-836 DLYSKELKAKPSDS
+836 DLYSKGLKAKQSDS
-850 ADIEVVTNTI
+850 ADTEVVTNTI

-913 ATFNGTDVSKK
+913 ATFNGTDVSEK

-965 SGMSSTKKY
+965 SGVSSNETY

-986 QFEFKTVKSDVD
+986 QFKFETVKSDVD

-1044 LYNGGEK
+1044 LYSVANQDK
-1051 IAADD
+1051 ITAGDYNYKD
-1056 NSYSY
+1056 
-1061 DENGVLSRTFTLACG
+1061 GILSRTFTLDCR

-1085 TAKAWDNVHNESVS
+1085 TAKAWDNVHNVSAS

-1130 NTIAPIVTSITSKA
+1130 NTIAPIVTEIKSNA
-1144 YGDDSVK
+1144 YGDNSVK

-1200 GLPVFT
+1200 GLPTFT
-1206 AEKVESVNDIT
+1206 DKKFESVSDIT
-1217 FNTEGLN
+1217 FNTEGMTLKDGEN
-1224 LNEGTNTVEVTV
+1224 KVEVTV
-1236 VNNSGMS
+1236 VNNSGVS
-1243 STKKYEVYVDT
+1243 STKEYIVYVDT
-1254 IKPEVSQFEFK
+1254 TAPKITSFTIKNNSQNPI
-1265 TVKSDVDKILSFLTF
+1265 VDETSSQKYSYYFQTDT
-1280 GIYNNEKI
+1280 
-1288 QVTVSAYDVNNA
+1288 QVTVNADDNAEDKGNYSGIKTIYFRAYDVVTG
-1300 ENAKS
+1300 EEYKS
-1305 GIDYLEENHAEI
+1305 S
-1317 QLYNGGEKIAAD
+1317 K
-1329 DNSYSYDENGVLSR
+1329 
-1343 TFTLA
+1343 
-1348 CGENEFKQYMLTAKA
+1348 
-1363 WDNVHNESESYT
+1363 NVS
-1375 FEKPDKAEDLY
+1375 
-1386 SKELKAKPSDSA
+1386 
-1398 DTEVVTNTIKPI
+1398 
-1410 VTSIISEE
+1410 
-1418 NGNTKKYTDENSG
+1418 TD
-1431 KEWYSGDDINFF
+1431 
-1443 ISAEDSEDYEHHTG
+1443 
-1457 IKSITAKLNGTG
+1457 
-1469 VDLQIYDYNK
+1469 
-1479 SKYIDLPDNYFS
+1479 
-1491 ENDVEWINEVTFNTK
+1491 
-1506 GMKLNEGENTIE
+1506 
-1518 VKVINN
+1518 
-1524 SGMSASKPYKF
+1524 
-1535 YIDRT
+1535 
-1540 APTIEKFTIITD
+1540 
-1552 EQSEDTGRVLT
+1552 
-1563 NREFEKQEYRYYFNK
+1563 
-1578 DTKITVSAKD
+1578 
-1588 IGSGVSSIS
+1588 
-1597 LITKDISGNEEQ
+1597 
-1609 ENATASNFSTDG
+1609 NATASA
-1621 SVTFTVKAEFKGE
+1621 TFTVKANFKGE
-1634 IYAYAVDRVENEG
+1634 LYAYAVDNVDNNGKTQHG
-1647 EKKKPDDLIVETQQ
+1647 EKKPDDLIVETQQ

-1668 VTMSRAKASYKDNSG
+1668 VTMSRTKASYKDNSG

-1697 EDAYAGIKDAE
+1697 EDAYAGIKDAT
-1708 IKVSDYTNTVTNTIS
+1708 ITVYDYKN
-1723 VSVDNNGNITSSG
+1723 D
-1736 NGSVTVTGTKAKN
+1736 VTGTIYAEIGNDGSIKKTEVTGSVN
-1749 TNDNLI
+1749 NIIFNDDYTTSKDNLLPKLVI
-1755 TNIVVDYVVTDN
+1755 DYVVTDN

-1780 AGNKTDNVKDNL
+1780 AGNKTDNVKDSL

-1854 GWTHNHNT
+1854 GWTHNNNT

-1953 VAAEGATAPS
+1953 VTAEGATAPS

-2037 YKDDNFTDDHD
+2037 YRDDNFADDHD
-2048 FKFTKIDINGKSD
+2048 FRFTKIDINGKSD

-2293 LAEGEDYT
+2293 LAEGKDYT

>member
-1 MELNFSKKTRKIV
+1 MNNSGVSSTKTYVVYGDITPPEVENFSFSR
-14 ASLLAVAILLGVLP
+14 SE
-28 VSGLTGN
+28 
-35 SSGTEGNNGSAN
+35 TEA
-47 TIFVKSYHQPVLFD
+47 
-61 SNGNVKSVLTKKDGT
+61 
-76 YTGTN
+76 
-81 VNSSDQIVF
+81 
-90 LRNDVAKEI
+90 
-99 TVGNTIVFYK
+99 
-109 KSSNTS
+109 
-115 TTDDAE
+115 
-121 PYDRIHV
+121 
-128 WKENGESY
+128 
-136 KEWKSDDAI
+136 
-145 MKKYSGN
+145 
-152 LYYYIYPSDK
+152 DK
-162 NKVIFHNG
+162 
-170 LNDDEVGVKKSKE
+170 L
-183 WDLNEWQVYTKN
+183 
-195 GLAGSLLNTLPTCK
+195 
-209 VGDNNAFSYYSGKIT
+209 
-224 SEKIEKSD
+224 
-232 KFGATVTDVAGNES
+232 
-246 DVFKNDKITF
+246 
-256 YKFLTSKENS
+256 
-266 EALIDNVKVN
+266 
-276 DVDGFKGVVTAKK
+276 
-289 LKEDCTEVEYTYTY
+289 
-303 TDNTYGIKF
+303 
-312 TDTKTVNYT
+312 
-321 FETPLSVSGEWNVKV
+321 
-336 SDKEV
+336 
-341 TDEDNK
+341 
-347 LYYKD
+347 
-352 ETSFNKITVS
+352 
-362 FDNAK
+362 
-367 VTYGGKEISGATNDS
+367 
-382 ATEDGSLKSEYFLND
+382 
-397 KEVSSAHLNIQTD
+397 
-410 SNKSK
+410 
-415 DENILKVKYSYTVNG
+415 
-430 KTYETFETFTFYC
+430 
-443 YVDSTAPEIT
+443 
-453 SFEFATV
+453 
-460 ESDVD
+460 
-465 KVLSFL
+465 LSFL
-471 TFGIYNNDQVVVT
+471 TFGIYSNDKIKVT
-484 VNAEDKNI
+484 VTAKDPAEDEKGNKTVYGIGNYSEKNHAEI
-492 SSGIKK
+492 Q
-498 VSLYNGED
+498 LYSAENQGK
-506 GITADDNDYTY
+506 ITAGEYSYNDD
-517 ENGVFSQTF
+517 GVLSRTF
-526 TLACGEN
+526 TLACGKN
-533 EFNQYMLTAKAW
+533 EFNKYMLTAKAW
-545 DNVNN
+545 DNVHNKS
-550 ESASYTFEKTDK
+550 ESYTFEKPDK

-568 KGLKAKPS
+568 KGLKAKQS

-593 SITSKEYGSVKYT
+593 SITSNTPKEDGESSVKYT
-606 KANKTEWY
+606 KKADKTEWY
-614 SGNVE
+614 SGNIE
-619 FNISAKDSTDDN
+619 FNISAKDSSDN
-631 YHTGIKSVTATF
+631 KHHTGIKS
-643 NGTDVSEKLKGLP
+643 
-656 VFTAEKVESVNDITF
+656 
-671 NTEGLNLNEGTNT
+671 
-684 VEVTVVNN
+684 
-692 SGMSSTKKYEVYVD
+692 
-706 TIKPEV
+706 
-712 SQFEFKTVKSD
+712 
-723 VDKIL
+723 
-728 SFLTFGIYNNEKIQV
+728 
-743 TVSAYDV
+743 
-750 NNAENAKSGIDYLE
+750 
-764 ENHAEIQLYN
+764 
-774 GGEKIA
+774 
-780 ADDNSYSYDENGVLS
+780 
-795 RTFTLACGE
+795 
-804 NEFKQYML
+804 
-812 TAKAWDNVHNESVS
+812 
-826 YTFEKPDKAE
+826 
-836 DLYSKELKAKPSDS
+836 
-850 ADIEVVTNTI
+850 
-860 APIVTEIKS
+860 
-869 NAYGESSV
+869 
-877 KYTDDGKE
+877 
-885 WYSGDIQFSISAK
+885 
-898 DSTDDKYHTGIKKVT
+898 VT

-965 SGMSSTKKY
+965 SGMSSTKEYK
-974 EVYVDTIKPEVS
+974 VYVDKIAPEITS
-986 QFEFKTVKSDVD
+986 FDIQNKDKQKIVD
-998 KILSFL
+998 L
-1004 TFGIYN
+1004 TPEKQHYN
-1010 NEKIQVTVS
+1010 YYFQTDTQVTVNADDNAEDKGNYS
-1019 AYDVNNAENAKSGID
+1019 GIKAIYFRAYDVVTGEEYKSSK
-1034 YLEENHAEIQ
+1034 NVST
-1044 LYNGGEK
+1044 
-1051 IAADD
+1051 D
-1056 NSYSY
+1056 N
-1061 DENGVLSRTFTLACG
+1061 D
-1076 ENEFKQYML
+1076 
-1085 TAKAWDNVHNESVS
+1085 
-1099 YTFEKPDK
+1099 
-1107 AEDLYSKGLK
+1107 
-1117 AKQSDSADTEVVT
+1117 
-1130 NTIAPIVTSITSKA
+1130 
-1144 YGDDSVK
+1144 
-1151 YTDSENREWYSN
+1151 
-1163 NIQFNISADDSEV
+1163 
-1176 ANHHTGIKSVTATF
+1176 
-1190 NGTDVSEKLK
+1190 
-1200 GLPVFT
+1200 
-1206 AEKVESVNDIT
+1206 
-1217 FNTEGLN
+1217 
-1224 LNEGTNTVEVTV
+1224 
-1236 VNNSGMS
+1236 
-1243 STKKYEVYVDT
+1243 
-1254 IKPEVSQFEFK
+1254 
-1265 TVKSDVDKILSFLTF
+1265 
-1280 GIYNNEKI
+1280 
-1288 QVTVSAYDVNNA
+1288 
-1300 ENAKS
+1300 
-1305 GIDYLEENHAEI
+1305 
-1317 QLYNGGEKIAAD
+1317 
-1329 DNSYSYDENGVLSR
+1329 
-1343 TFTLA
+1343 
-1348 CGENEFKQYMLTAKA
+1348 
-1363 WDNVHNESESYT
+1363 
-1375 FEKPDKAEDLY
+1375 
-1386 SKELKAKPSDSA
+1386 
-1398 DTEVVTNTIKPI
+1398 
-1410 VTSIISEE
+1410 
-1418 NGNTKKYTDENSG
+1418 
-1431 KEWYSGDDINFF
+1431 
-1443 ISAEDSEDYEHHTG
+1443 
-1457 IKSITAKLNGTG
+1457 
-1469 VDLQIYDYNK
+1469 
-1479 SKYIDLPDNYFS
+1479 
-1491 ENDVEWINEVTFNTK
+1491 
-1506 GMKLNEGENTIE
+1506 
-1518 VKVINN
+1518 
-1524 SGMSASKPYKF
+1524 
-1535 YIDRT
+1535 
-1540 APTIEKFTIITD
+1540 
-1552 EQSEDTGRVLT
+1552 
-1563 NREFEKQEYRYYFNK
+1563 
-1578 DTKITVSAKD
+1578 
-1588 IGSGVSSIS
+1588 
-1597 LITKDISGNEEQ
+1597 
-1609 ENATASNFSTDG
+1609 TASA
-1621 SVTFTVKAEFKGE
+1621 TFTVKANFKGE
-1634 IYAYAVDRVENEG
+1634 LYAYAVDNVDNNGKTQHG
-1647 EKKKPDDLIVETQQ
+1647 EKKPDDLIVETQQ

-1708 IKVSDYTNTVTNTIS
+1708 IKVSDYRNTVTNTIS

-1755 TNIVVDYVVTDN
+1755 TNIVIDYVVTDN

-1780 AGNKTDNVKDNL
+1780 AGNKTDNVKDSL

-1830 ERNFDESLVEAAI
+1830 ERNFDESLVEATI

-1854 GWTHNHNT
+1854 GWTHNNNT
-1862 ADPDKST
+1862 ADPDKLT

-1953 VAAEGATAPS
+1953 VTAEGTTAPS

-2037 YKDDNFTDDHD
+2037 YRDDNFTDDHD
-2048 FKFTKIDINGKSD
+2048 FRFTKIDINGKSD

-2293 LAEGEDYT
+2293 LAEGKDYT

>member
-1 MELNFSKKTRKIV
+1 MDLNFSKKTRKIV

-35 SSGTEGNNGSAN
+35 SSGAEGNNGSSN
-47 TIFVKSYHQPVLFD
+47 TIFVKSDHQPVLFD

-90 LRNDVAKEI
+90 LRNDVAKGI

-128 WKENGESY
+128 WKENGEPY

-276 DVDGFKGVVTAKK
+276 DVDGFKGVVTAQK

-321 FETPLSVSGEWNVKV
+321 FEAPLSVSGKWNVKV
-336 SDKEV
+336 NDEEV
-341 TDEDNK
+341 TDENNK
-347 LYYKD
+347 LYCKD
-352 ETSFNKITVS
+352 EASFNKITVS

-397 KEVSSAHLNIQTD
+397 KEVSSDSLNIQTD
-410 SNKSK
+410 SNKSE

-484 VNAEDKNI
+484 VNAKDEKI
-492 SSGIKK
+492 SSGIKEI
-498 VSLYNGED
+498 SLYNGED
-506 GITADDNDYTY
+506 EITADDNDYTY

-545 DNVNN
+545 DNVHN
-550 ESASYTFEKTDK
+550 
-562 AEDLYS
+562 
-568 KGLKAKPS
+568 
-576 DSADTE
+576 
-582 VVTNTIAPIVT
+582 
-593 SITSKEYGSVKYT
+593 
-606 KANKTEWY
+606 
-614 SGNVE
+614 
-619 FNISAKDSTDDN
+619 
-631 YHTGIKSVTATF
+631 
-643 NGTDVSEKLKGLP
+643 
-656 VFTAEKVESVNDITF
+656 
-671 NTEGLNLNEGTNT
+671 
-684 VEVTVVNN
+684 
-692 SGMSSTKKYEVYVD
+692 
-706 TIKPEV
+706 
-712 SQFEFKTVKSD
+712 
-723 VDKIL
+723 
-728 SFLTFGIYNNEKIQV
+728 
-743 TVSAYDV
+743 VSA
-750 NNAENAKSGIDYLE
+750 
-764 ENHAEIQLYN
+764 
-774 GGEKIA
+774 
-780 ADDNSYSYDENGVLS
+780 
-795 RTFTLACGE
+795 
-804 NEFKQYML
+804 
-812 TAKAWDNVHNESVS
+812 
-826 YTFEKPDKAE
+826 
-836 DLYSKELKAKPSDS
+836 
-850 ADIEVVTNTI
+850 
-860 APIVTEIKS
+860 
-869 NAYGESSV
+869 
-877 KYTDDGKE
+877 
-885 WYSGDIQFSISAK
+885 
-898 DSTDDKYHTGIKKVT
+898 
-913 ATFNGTDVSKK
+913 
-924 LKGLPV
+924 
-930 FTAEKVESVNDITFN
+930 
-945 TEGLNLNEGTNTVEV
+945 
-960 TVVNN
+960 
-965 SGMSSTKKY
+965 
-974 EVYVDTIKPEVS
+974 
-986 QFEFKTVKSDVD
+986 
-998 KILSFL
+998 
-1004 TFGIYN
+1004 
-1010 NEKIQVTVS
+1010 
-1019 AYDVNNAENAKSGID
+1019 
-1034 YLEENHAEIQ
+1034 
-1044 LYNGGEK
+1044 
-1051 IAADD
+1051 
-1056 NSYSY
+1056 
-1061 DENGVLSRTFTLACG
+1061 
-1076 ENEFKQYML
+1076 
-1085 TAKAWDNVHNESVS
+1085 S

-1130 NTIAPIVTSITSKA
+1130 NTIAPIVTEIKSNA
-1144 YGDDSVK
+1144 YGDNSVK

-1236 VNNSGMS
+1236 VNNSGVS
-1243 STKKYEVYVDT
+1243 SNETYEVYVDT
-1254 IKPEVSQFEFK
+1254 IKPEVSQFKFE

-1348 CGENEFKQYMLTAKA
+1348 CGETEFKQYMLTAKAWDNVHNMSASYTFEKTDKAEDLYSKGLKAKQSDSADTEVVTNTIAPIVTEIKSNAYGDNSVKYTDSENREWYSNNIQFNISADDSEVANHHTGIKSVTATFNGTDVSEKLKGLPVFTAEKVESVNDITFNTEGLNLNEGTNTVEVTVVNNSGVSSNETYEVYVDTIKPEVSQFKFETVKSDVDKILSFLTFGIYNNEKIQVTVSAYDVNNAENAKSGIDYLEENHAEIQLYNGGEKIAADDNSYSYDENGVLSRTFTLACGETEFKQYMLTAKAWDNVHNMSASYTFEKTDKAEDLYSKGLKAKQSDSADTEVVTNTIAPIVTEIKSNAYGDNSVKYTDSENREWYSNNIQFNISADDSEVANHHTGIKSVTATFNGTDVSEKLKGLPVFTAEKVESVNDITFNTEGLNLNEGTNTVEVTVVNNSGVSSNETYEVYVDTIKPEVSQFKFETVKSDVDKILSFLTFGIYNNEKIQVTVSAYDVNNAENAKSGIDYLEENHAEIQLYSVANQDKITAGDYNYKDGILSRTFTLDCRENEFKQYMLTAKA
-1363 WDNVHNESESYT
+1363 WDNVHNVSASYT

-1386 SKELKAKPSDSA
+1386 SKGLKAKQSDSA
-1398 DTEVVTNTIKPI
+1398 DTEVVTNTIAPI
-1410 VTSIISEE
+1410 VTEIKSNAYGDNSV
-1418 NGNTKKYTDENSG
+1418 KYTDSENR
-1431 KEWYSGDDINFF
+1431 EWYSNNIQFN
-1443 ISAEDSEDYEHHTG
+1443 ISADDSEVANHHTG
-1457 IKSITAKLNGTG
+1457 IKSVTATFNGTDVSEKLKG
-1469 VDLQIYDYNK
+1469 
-1479 SKYIDLPDNYFS
+1479 LPTFTDKKFES
-1491 ENDVEWINEVTFNTK
+1491 VSDITFNTE
-1506 GMKLNEGENTIE
+1506 GMTLKDGENKVE
-1518 VKVINN
+1518 VTVVNN
-1524 SGMSASKPYKF
+1524 
-1535 YIDRT
+1535 
-1540 APTIEKFTIITD
+1540 
-1552 EQSEDTGRVLT
+1552 
-1563 NREFEKQEYRYYFNK
+1563 
-1578 DTKITVSAKD
+1578 
-1588 IGSGVSSIS
+1588 SGVSSTKEYIVYVDTTAPK
-1597 LITKDISGNEEQ
+1597 ITSFTIKNNSQNPIVDETSSQKYSYYFQTDTQVTVNADDNAEDKGNYSGIKTIYFRAYDVVTGEEYKSSKNVSTD
-1609 ENATASNFSTDG
+1609 NATASA
-1621 SVTFTVKAEFKGE
+1621 TFTVKANFKGE
-1634 IYAYAVDRVENEG
+1634 LYAYAVDNVDNNGKTQHG
-1647 EKKKPDDLIVETQQ
+1647 EKKPDDLIVETQQ

-1668 VTMSRAKASYKDNSG
+1668 VTMSRTKASYKDNSG

-1697 EDAYAGIKDAE
+1697 EDAYAGIKDAT
-1708 IKVSDYTNTVTNTIS
+1708 ITVYDYKN
-1723 VSVDNNGNITSSG
+1723 D
-1736 NGSVTVTGTKAKN
+1736 VTGTIYAEIGNDGSIKKTEVTGSVN
-1749 TNDNLI
+1749 NIIFNDDYTTSKDNLLPKLVI
-1755 TNIVVDYVVTDN
+1755 DYVVTDN

-1780 AGNKTDNVKDNL
+1780 AGNKTDNVKDSL

-1854 GWTHNHNT
+1854 GWTHNNNT

-1953 VAAEGATAPS
+1953 VTAEGATAPS

-2037 YKDDNFTDDHD
+2037 YRDDNFADDHD
-2048 FKFTKIDINGKSD
+2048 FRFTKIDINGKSD

-2293 LAEGEDYT
+2293 LAEGKDYT

>member
-1 MELNFSKKTRKIV
+1 MDLNFSKKTRKIV

-35 SSGTEGNNGSAN
+35 SSGAESSSSENSTK
-47 TIFVKSYHQPVLFD
+47 TIYVNSTKQPILFD
-61 SNGNVKSVLTKKDGT
+61 SVGNFKEIIPKVKKNIYSTEAENGDKIALFTDIGNGNSV
-76 YTGTN
+76 
-81 VNSSDQIVF
+81 
-90 LRNDVAKEI
+90 
-99 TVGNTIVFYK
+99 VFYK
-109 KSSNTS
+109 
-115 TTDDAE
+115 TTEWTPSA
-121 PYDRIHV
+121 YM
-128 WKENGESY
+128 WKEDSSENPDKNAAWPGE
-136 KEWKSDDAI
+136 A
-145 MKKYSGN
+145 MKKYGDSN
-152 LYYYIYPSDK
+152 SSLYYYVYKSAKGFD
-162 NKVIFHNG
+162 KVIFNDGNDQNG
-170 LNDDEVGVKKSKE
+170 DQTDNK
-183 WDLNEWQVYTKN
+183 DLKAWNVYTKTS
-195 GLAGSLLNTLPTCK
+195 AGRPICDSLTKCDVSDNFNVYEYADSKLSGKNISAPQGMGATIEIAGTKYTACGDGAKSEITCYEDDEITSLTANTVDGYTAK
-209 VGDNNAFSYYSGKIT
+209 VTNSVVGDNQITYSVTYTNKTYGMQFSV
-224 SEKIEKSD
+224 EN
-232 KFGATVTDVAGNES
+232 TVTFIKKPRLVLEGKWAVTFNGKKYENGDTTICNQKDSVKNLEAA
-246 DVFKNDKITF
+246 FKIDSVTF
-256 YKFLTSKENS
+256 N
-266 EALIDNVKVN
+266 
-276 DVDGFKGVVTAKK
+276 
-289 LKEDCTEVEYTYTY
+289 
-303 TDNTYGIKF
+303 
-312 TDTKTVNYT
+312 
-321 FETPLSVSGEWNVKV
+321 
-336 SDKEV
+336 
-341 TDEDNK
+341 
-347 LYYKD
+347 
-352 ETSFNKITVS
+352 
-362 FDNAK
+362 
-367 VTYGGKEISGATNDS
+367 GKEISGYDAKTTLNGNSFDSSCESNELEKENKLVATVYYEADNGKKYSAESVFSFKYAEGDVTLSENGNDNSVYFDDNNNIYTNSDSVTLTLNDESKIEDLTLELYKGDSTPDSKNKIENAIEFDHEKGTITIGNKDVKLSEIKKATLTITSSTYNLSKTYTISYDTISKDNLKYSNTNENNERYYVNAEKGVTVTFNLVDIDKDLFNDENAEVTCDKENGVKISFNNDNKEWKATITKS
-382 ATEDGSLKSEYFLND
+382 ADYTFTFSNNGFVQTVKITKQDLYLDDTVPVVNSFKFEDGSSDGD
-397 KEVSSAHLNIQTD
+397 KL
-410 SNKSK
+410 
-415 DENILKVKYSYTVNG
+415 
-430 KTYETFETFTFYC
+430 
-443 YVDSTAPEIT
+443 
-453 SFEFATV
+453 
-460 ESDVD
+460 
-465 KVLSFL
+465 LSFL
-471 TFGIYNNDQVVVT
+471 TFGIYHNDKIKVT
-484 VNAEDKNI
+484 VTAEDPNEDDAGNEI
-492 SSGIKK
+492 ASSGASSITLYSGENKLETKNVTENQAEFILSSKDGADTAKFNLYATATDNVGNESKYWTFDRVERISHENGREFNNLSSYDEPPTWDNFEVVATKENPEVIIKD
-498 VSLYNGED
+498 ED
-506 GITADDNDYTY
+506 ITAIEGTHKYTDNDKMY
-517 ENGVFSQTF
+517 FSSGANIKF
-526 TLACGEN
+526 
-533 EFNQYMLTAKAW
+533 K
-545 DNVNN
+545 V
-550 ESASYTFEKTDK
+550 TD
-562 AEDLYS
+562 EIS
-568 KGLKAKPS
+568 GI
-576 DSADTE
+576 
-582 VVTNTIAPIVT
+582 N
-593 SITSKEYGSVKYT
+593 SVKVYLDGDSESGKQLTVTT
-606 KANKTEWY
+606 KSKNDPARYDQLKTKTTSDTFSCNTGDLSE
-614 SGNVE
+614 GE
-619 FNISAKDSTDDN
+619 
-631 YHTGIKSVTATF
+631 HTIRIYAQ
-643 NGTDVSEKLKGLP
+643 
-656 VFTAEKVESVNDITF
+656 
-671 NTEGLNLNEGTNT
+671 
-684 VEVTVVNN
+684 NN
-692 SGMSSTKKYEVYVD
+692 SGNIVDGGCVTKTFYVD
-706 TIKPEV
+706 KTAPKV
-712 SQFEFKTVKSD
+712 TSFKFEDGSSD
-723 VDKIL
+723 GDKLL
-728 SFLTFGIYNNEKIQV
+728 SFLTFGIYHNDKIKVTVTAEDPNEDDAGNEIASSGASSITLYSGENKLETKNVTENQAEFILSSKDGADTAKFNLYATATDNVGNESKYWTFDRVERISHENGREFNNLSSYDEPPTWDNFEVVATKENPEVIIKDEDITAIEGTHKYTDNDKMYFSSGANIKFKVTDEISGINSVKVYLDGDSESGKQLTVTTKSKNDPARYDQLKTKTTSDTFSCNTGDLSEGEHTIRIYAQNNSGNIVDGGCVTKTFYVDKTAPVITSFDIQNNDKQKIVDLTPEKQHYNYYFQTDTQV
-743 TVSAYDV
+743 TVNADDNAEDKGNYSGIKTIYFRAYDV
-750 NNAENAKSGIDYLE
+750 VTGEEYKSS
-764 ENHAEIQLYN
+764 
-774 GGEKIA
+774 K
-780 ADDNSYSYDENGVLS
+780 
-795 RTFTLACGE
+795 
-804 NEFKQYML
+804 
-812 TAKAWDNVHNESVS
+812 NV
-826 YTFEKPDKAE
+826 
-836 DLYSKELKAKPSDS
+836 
-850 ADIEVVTNTI
+850 
-860 APIVTEIKS
+860 
-869 NAYGESSV
+869 
-877 KYTDDGKE
+877 
-885 WYSGDIQFSISAK
+885 
-898 DSTDDKYHTGIKKVT
+898 STD
-913 ATFNGTDVSKK
+913 
-924 LKGLPV
+924 
-930 FTAEKVESVNDITFN
+930 ND
-945 TEGLNLNEGTNTVEV
+945 
-960 TVVNN
+960 
-965 SGMSSTKKY
+965 
-974 EVYVDTIKPEVS
+974 
-986 QFEFKTVKSDVD
+986 
-998 KILSFL
+998 
-1004 TFGIYN
+1004 
-1010 NEKIQVTVS
+1010 
-1019 AYDVNNAENAKSGID
+1019 
-1034 YLEENHAEIQ
+1034 
-1044 LYNGGEK
+1044 
-1051 IAADD
+1051 
-1056 NSYSY
+1056 
-1061 DENGVLSRTFTLACG
+1061 
-1076 ENEFKQYML
+1076 
-1085 TAKAWDNVHNESVS
+1085 
-1099 YTFEKPDK
+1099 
-1107 AEDLYSKGLK
+1107 
-1117 AKQSDSADTEVVT
+1117 
-1130 NTIAPIVTSITSKA
+1130 
-1144 YGDDSVK
+1144 
-1151 YTDSENREWYSN
+1151 
-1163 NIQFNISADDSEV
+1163 
-1176 ANHHTGIKSVTATF
+1176 
-1190 NGTDVSEKLK
+1190 
-1200 GLPVFT
+1200 
-1206 AEKVESVNDIT
+1206 
-1217 FNTEGLN
+1217 
-1224 LNEGTNTVEVTV
+1224 
-1236 VNNSGMS
+1236 
-1243 STKKYEVYVDT
+1243 
-1254 IKPEVSQFEFK
+1254 
-1265 TVKSDVDKILSFLTF
+1265 
-1280 GIYNNEKI
+1280 
-1288 QVTVSAYDVNNA
+1288 
-1300 ENAKS
+1300 
-1305 GIDYLEENHAEI
+1305 
-1317 QLYNGGEKIAAD
+1317 
-1329 DNSYSYDENGVLSR
+1329 
-1343 TFTLA
+1343 
-1348 CGENEFKQYMLTAKA
+1348 
-1363 WDNVHNESESYT
+1363 
-1375 FEKPDKAEDLY
+1375 
-1386 SKELKAKPSDSA
+1386 
-1398 DTEVVTNTIKPI
+1398 
-1410 VTSIISEE
+1410 
-1418 NGNTKKYTDENSG
+1418 
-1431 KEWYSGDDINFF
+1431 
-1443 ISAEDSEDYEHHTG
+1443 
-1457 IKSITAKLNGTG
+1457 
-1469 VDLQIYDYNK
+1469 
-1479 SKYIDLPDNYFS
+1479 
-1491 ENDVEWINEVTFNTK
+1491 
-1506 GMKLNEGENTIE
+1506 
-1518 VKVINN
+1518 
-1524 SGMSASKPYKF
+1524 
-1535 YIDRT
+1535 
-1540 APTIEKFTIITD
+1540 
-1552 EQSEDTGRVLT
+1552 
-1563 NREFEKQEYRYYFNK
+1563 
-1578 DTKITVSAKD
+1578 
-1588 IGSGVSSIS
+1588 
-1597 LITKDISGNEEQ
+1597 
-1609 ENATASNFSTDG
+1609 TASA
-1621 SVTFTVKAEFKGE
+1621 TFTVRANFKGE
-1634 IYAYAVDRVENEG
+1634 LYAYAVDNVDNNGKTQHG
-1647 EKKKPDDLIVETQQ
+1647 EKKPDDLIVETQQ

-1780 AGNKTDNVKDNL
+1780 AGNKTDNVKDSL

-1854 GWTHNHNT
+1854 GWTHNNNT

-1953 VAAEGATAPS
+1953 VTAEGTTAPS

-2037 YKDDNFTDDHD
+2037 YRDDNFTDDHD
-2048 FKFTKIDINGKSD
+2048 FRFTKIDINGKSD

-2281 KSKLVVTLDNKK
+2281 KSKLFVTLDNKK

>member
-35 SSGTEGNNGSAN
+35 SSGAESSSSENSTK
-47 TIFVKSYHQPVLFD
+47 TIYVNSTKQPILFD
-61 SNGNVKSVLTKKDGT
+61 SVGNFKEIIPKVKKNIYSTEAENGDKIALFTDIGNGNSV
-76 YTGTN
+76 
-81 VNSSDQIVF
+81 
-90 LRNDVAKEI
+90 
-99 TVGNTIVFYK
+99 VFYK
-109 KSSNTS
+109 
-115 TTDDAE
+115 TTEWTPSA
-121 PYDRIHV
+121 YM
-128 WKENGESY
+128 WKEDSSENPDKNAAWPGE
-136 KEWKSDDAI
+136 A
-145 MKKYSGN
+145 MKKYGDSN
-152 LYYYIYPSDK
+152 SSLYYYVYGSAKGFD
-162 NKVIFHNG
+162 KVIFNDGNDQNG
-170 LNDDEVGVKKSKE
+170 DQTDNK
-183 WDLNEWQVYTKN
+183 DLKAWNVYTKTS
-195 GLAGSLLNTLPTCK
+195 AGRPICDSLTKCDVSDNFNVYEYADSKLSGKNISAPQGMGATIEIAGTKYTVCGDGAKSEITCYEDDKITSLTANTVDGYTAK
-209 VGDNNAFSYYSGKIT
+209 VTNSVVGDNQITYSVTYTNKTYGMQFSV
-224 SEKIEKSD
+224 EN
-232 KFGATVTDVAGNES
+232 TVTFIKNPRLVLEGKWTVTFNGKKYENGDTICNQKDSVKNLEAA
-246 DVFKNDKITF
+246 FKIDSVTF
-256 YKFLTSKENS
+256 N
-266 EALIDNVKVN
+266 
-276 DVDGFKGVVTAKK
+276 
-289 LKEDCTEVEYTYTY
+289 
-303 TDNTYGIKF
+303 
-312 TDTKTVNYT
+312 
-321 FETPLSVSGEWNVKV
+321 
-336 SDKEV
+336 
-341 TDEDNK
+341 
-347 LYYKD
+347 
-352 ETSFNKITVS
+352 
-362 FDNAK
+362 
-367 VTYGGKEISGATNDS
+367 GKEISGYDAKTTLNGNSFDSSCGSNELEKENKLVATVYYEADNGKKYS
-382 ATEDGSLKSEYFLND
+382 AKSEFSFKYSEGDVTLSENEDGDTVYFDGNNIYTNSDSVTLTLND
-397 KEVSSAHLNIQTD
+397 ESKIEDLTLELYKGDSTPDSKNKIENAIEFDHEKGTITIGNKDVKLSEIKRATLTITSSKYNLSKTYTISYDTI
-410 SNKSK
+410 SK
-415 DENILKVKYSYTVNG
+415 DNLKYSNTNENNERYYVNAEKGVTVTFNLVEIDKKLFNDENAEVTCDKENG
-430 KTYETFETFTFYC
+430 VKISFNKDNKEWKATITKSADYTFTFSNNGFVQTVKITKQDLYLDDKAPKIKSFKIENGSS
-443 YVDSTAPEIT
+443 DS
-453 SFEFATV
+453 
-460 ESDVD
+460 D
-465 KVLSFL
+465 KLLSFL
-471 TFGIYNNDQVVVT
+471 TFGIYHNNVIKVT
-484 VNAEDKNI
+484 VNAEDEDI
-492 SSGIKK
+492 SSGIKDIVLYDGKNAIEGAACK
-498 VSLYNGED
+498 VEGNKASR
-506 GITADDNDYTY
+506 I
-517 ENGVFSQTF
+517 F
-526 TLACGEN
+526 TL
-533 EFNQYMLTAKAW
+533 
-545 DNVNN
+545 D
-550 ESASYTFEKTDK
+550 
-562 AEDLYS
+562 
-568 KGLKAKPS
+568 
-576 DSADTE
+576 
-582 VVTNTIAPIVT
+582 
-593 SITSKEYGSVKYT
+593 
-606 KANKTEWY
+606 
-614 SGNVE
+614 
-619 FNISAKDSTDDN
+619 
-631 YHTGIKSVTATF
+631 
-643 NGTDVSEKLKGLP
+643 
-656 VFTAEKVESVNDITF
+656 
-671 NTEGLNLNEGTNT
+671 
-684 VEVTVVNN
+684 
-692 SGMSSTKKYEVYVD
+692 
-706 TIKPEV
+706 
-712 SQFEFKTVKSD
+712 
-723 VDKIL
+723 
-728 SFLTFGIYNNEKIQV
+728 
-743 TVSAYDV
+743 
-750 NNAENAKSGIDYLE
+750 
-764 ENHAEIQLYN
+764 
-774 GGEKIA
+774 
-780 ADDNSYSYDENGVLS
+780 
-795 RTFTLACGE
+795 CGE

-812 TAKAWDNVHNESVS
+812 TAKVVDNVLYESES
-826 YTFEKPDKAE
+826 YTFEKPEKAE
-836 DLYSKELKAKPSDS
+836 DLYSKELTAKISA
-850 ADIEVVTNTI
+850 ADIEIVTNTI
-860 APIVTEIKS
+860 KPDVTSITS
-869 NAYGESSV
+869 NAYGDNSV
-877 KYTDDGKE
+877 KYTDSENRE
-885 WYSGDIQFSISAK
+885 WYSNNIQFNISAD
-898 DSTDDKYHTGIKKVT
+898 DSEVANHHTGIKSVT

-965 SGMSSTKKY
+965 SGMSSTKEYK
-974 EVYVDTIKPEVS
+974 VYVDKIAPEITS
-986 QFEFKTVKSDVD
+986 FDIQNKDKQKIVD
-998 KILSFL
+998 L
-1004 TFGIYN
+1004 TPEKQHYN
-1010 NEKIQVTVS
+1010 YYFQTDTQVTVNADDNAEDKGNYS
-1019 AYDVNNAENAKSGID
+1019 GIKTIYFRAYDVVTGEEYKSSK
-1034 YLEENHAEIQ
+1034 NVST
-1044 LYNGGEK
+1044 
-1051 IAADD
+1051 D
-1056 NSYSY
+1056 N
-1061 DENGVLSRTFTLACG
+1061 D
-1076 ENEFKQYML
+1076 
-1085 TAKAWDNVHNESVS
+1085 
-1099 YTFEKPDK
+1099 
-1107 AEDLYSKGLK
+1107 
-1117 AKQSDSADTEVVT
+1117 
-1130 NTIAPIVTSITSKA
+1130 
-1144 YGDDSVK
+1144 
-1151 YTDSENREWYSN
+1151 
-1163 NIQFNISADDSEV
+1163 
-1176 ANHHTGIKSVTATF
+1176 
-1190 NGTDVSEKLK
+1190 
-1200 GLPVFT
+1200 
-1206 AEKVESVNDIT
+1206 
-1217 FNTEGLN
+1217 
-1224 LNEGTNTVEVTV
+1224 
-1236 VNNSGMS
+1236 
-1243 STKKYEVYVDT
+1243 
-1254 IKPEVSQFEFK
+1254 
-1265 TVKSDVDKILSFLTF
+1265 
-1280 GIYNNEKI
+1280 
-1288 QVTVSAYDVNNA
+1288 
-1300 ENAKS
+1300 
-1305 GIDYLEENHAEI
+1305 
-1317 QLYNGGEKIAAD
+1317 
-1329 DNSYSYDENGVLSR
+1329 
-1343 TFTLA
+1343 
-1348 CGENEFKQYMLTAKA
+1348 
-1363 WDNVHNESESYT
+1363 
-1375 FEKPDKAEDLY
+1375 
-1386 SKELKAKPSDSA
+1386 
-1398 DTEVVTNTIKPI
+1398 
-1410 VTSIISEE
+1410 
-1418 NGNTKKYTDENSG
+1418 
-1431 KEWYSGDDINFF
+1431 
-1443 ISAEDSEDYEHHTG
+1443 
-1457 IKSITAKLNGTG
+1457 
-1469 VDLQIYDYNK
+1469 
-1479 SKYIDLPDNYFS
+1479 
-1491 ENDVEWINEVTFNTK
+1491 
-1506 GMKLNEGENTIE
+1506 
-1518 VKVINN
+1518 
-1524 SGMSASKPYKF
+1524 
-1535 YIDRT
+1535 
-1540 APTIEKFTIITD
+1540 
-1552 EQSEDTGRVLT
+1552 
-1563 NREFEKQEYRYYFNK
+1563 
-1578 DTKITVSAKD
+1578 
-1588 IGSGVSSIS
+1588 
-1597 LITKDISGNEEQ
+1597 
-1609 ENATASNFSTDG
+1609 TASA
-1621 SVTFTVKAEFKGE
+1621 TFTVKANFKGE
-1634 IYAYAVDRVENEG
+1634 LYAYAVDNVDNNGKTQHG
-1647 EKKKPDDLIVETQQ
+1647 EKKPDDLIVETQQ

-1708 IKVSDYTNTVTNTIS
+1708 IKVSDYRNTVTNTIS

-1755 TNIVVDYVVTDN
+1755 TNIVIDYVVTDN

-1780 AGNKTDNVKDNL
+1780 AGNKTDNVKDSL

-1830 ERNFDESLVEAAI
+1830 ERNFDESLVEATI

-1854 GWTHNHNT
+1854 GWTHNNNT
-1862 ADPDKST
+1862 ADPDKLT

-1953 VAAEGATAPS
+1953 VTAEGTTAPS

-2037 YKDDNFTDDHD
+2037 YRDDNFTDDHD
-2048 FKFTKIDINGKSD
+2048 FRFTKIDINGKSD

-2129 SKKLI
+2129 SEKLI
-2134 NNGYTNAEQDIVIEE
+2134 KNGYTNAEQDIVVEE
-2149 INVTPL
+2149 INVSPL

-2281 KSKLVVTLDNKK
+2281 KSKLFVTLDNKK

>member
-35 SSGTEGNNGSAN
+35 SSGAESSSSENSTK
-47 TIFVKSYHQPVLFD
+47 TIYVNSTKQPILFD
-61 SNGNVKSVLTKKDGT
+61 SVGNFKEIIPKVKKNIYSTEAENGDKIALFTDIGNGNSV
-76 YTGTN
+76 
-81 VNSSDQIVF
+81 
-90 LRNDVAKEI
+90 
-99 TVGNTIVFYK
+99 VFYK
-109 KSSNTS
+109 
-115 TTDDAE
+115 TTEWTPSA
-121 PYDRIHV
+121 YM
-128 WKENGESY
+128 WKEDSSENPDKNAAWPGET
-136 KEWKSDDAI
+136 
-145 MKKYSGN
+145 MKKYGDSN
-152 LYYYIYPSDK
+152 SSLYYYVYGSAKGFD
-162 NKVIFHNG
+162 KVIFNDGNDQNG
-170 LNDDEVGVKKSKE
+170 DQTDNK
-183 WDLNEWQVYTKN
+183 DLKAWNVYTKTS
-195 GLAGSLLNTLPTCK
+195 AGRPICDSLTKCDVSDNFNVYEYADSKLSGKNISAPQGMGATIEIAGTKYTVCGDGAKSEITCYEDDEITSLTANTVDGYTAK
-209 VGDNNAFSYYSGKIT
+209 VTNSVVGDNQITYSVTYTNKTYGMQFSV
-224 SEKIEKSD
+224 EN
-232 KFGATVTDVAGNES
+232 TVTFIKKPRLVLEGKWTVTFNGKKYENGDTICNQKDSVKNLEAA
-246 DVFKNDKITF
+246 FKIDSVTF
-256 YKFLTSKENS
+256 N
-266 EALIDNVKVN
+266 
-276 DVDGFKGVVTAKK
+276 
-289 LKEDCTEVEYTYTY
+289 
-303 TDNTYGIKF
+303 
-312 TDTKTVNYT
+312 
-321 FETPLSVSGEWNVKV
+321 
-336 SDKEV
+336 
-341 TDEDNK
+341 
-347 LYYKD
+347 
-352 ETSFNKITVS
+352 
-362 FDNAK
+362 
-367 VTYGGKEISGATNDS
+367 GKEISGYDAKTTLNGNSFDSSCGSNELEKENKLVATVYYEADNGKKYSAKSEFSFNYAEGDVTLSENGDDKTVYIDDNNGNNIYTNSDSVTLSLNNDS
-382 ATEDGSLKSEYFLND
+382 GIDGLTLELYKGDSTPDSKNKIENAIEFDHEKGTITIGNKDVKLSEIKRATLTITSSKYNLSKTYTISYDTISKDNLKYSNTNENNERYYVNAEKGVTVTFNLVEIDKKLFNDENAEVTCD
-397 KEVSSAHLNIQTD
+397 KENGVKISFNKDNKEWKATITKSAD
-410 SNKSK
+410 
-415 DENILKVKYSYTVNG
+415 Y
-430 KTYETFETFTFYC
+430 TFTFSNNGFVQTVKITKQDLYLDDKAPKIKSFKIENGSS
-443 YVDSTAPEIT
+443 DS
-453 SFEFATV
+453 
-460 ESDVD
+460 D
-465 KVLSFL
+465 KLLSFL
-471 TFGIYNNDQVVVT
+471 TFGIYHNNVIKVT
-484 VNAEDKNI
+484 VNAEDEDI
-492 SSGIKK
+492 SSGIKDIVLYDGKNAIEGAACK
-498 VSLYNGED
+498 VEGNKASR
-506 GITADDNDYTY
+506 I
-517 ENGVFSQTF
+517 F
-526 TLACGEN
+526 TL
-533 EFNQYMLTAKAW
+533 
-545 DNVNN
+545 D
-550 ESASYTFEKTDK
+550 
-562 AEDLYS
+562 
-568 KGLKAKPS
+568 
-576 DSADTE
+576 
-582 VVTNTIAPIVT
+582 
-593 SITSKEYGSVKYT
+593 
-606 KANKTEWY
+606 
-614 SGNVE
+614 
-619 FNISAKDSTDDN
+619 
-631 YHTGIKSVTATF
+631 
-643 NGTDVSEKLKGLP
+643 
-656 VFTAEKVESVNDITF
+656 
-671 NTEGLNLNEGTNT
+671 
-684 VEVTVVNN
+684 
-692 SGMSSTKKYEVYVD
+692 
-706 TIKPEV
+706 
-712 SQFEFKTVKSD
+712 
-723 VDKIL
+723 
-728 SFLTFGIYNNEKIQV
+728 
-743 TVSAYDV
+743 
-750 NNAENAKSGIDYLE
+750 
-764 ENHAEIQLYN
+764 
-774 GGEKIA
+774 
-780 ADDNSYSYDENGVLS
+780 
-795 RTFTLACGE
+795 CGE

-812 TAKAWDNVHNESVS
+812 TAKVVDNVLYESES
-826 YTFEKPDKAE
+826 YTFEKPEKAE
-836 DLYSKELKAKPSDS
+836 DLYSKELTAKISA
-850 ADIEVVTNTI
+850 ADIEIVTNTI
-860 APIVTEIKS
+860 KPDVTSITS
-869 NAYGESSV
+869 NAYGDNSV
-877 KYTDDGKE
+877 KYTDSENRE
-885 WYSGDIQFSISAK
+885 WYSNNIQFNISAD
-898 DSTDDKYHTGIKKVT
+898 DSEVANHHTGIKSVT

-1044 LYNGGEK
+1044 LYNSGEK

-1076 ENEFKQYML
+1076 ENEFKQYIL

-1130 NTIAPIVTSITSKA
+1130 NTIAPIVTEIKSNA
-1144 YGDDSVK
+1144 YGESSVK
-1151 YTDSENREWYSN
+1151 YTDEYGKEWYSN
-1163 NIQFNISADDSEV
+1163 GVEFHIYAKDSSD
-1176 ANHHTGIKSVTATF
+1176 NKHHTGIKSVTAKF
-1190 NGTDVSEKLK
+1190 NDEEVTLS
-1200 GLPVFT
+1200 GLPTFT
-1206 AEKVESVNDIT
+1206 DKKFESVSNIT
-1217 FNTEGLN
+1217 FNTKVKSGEN
-1224 LNEGTNTVEVTV
+1224 KVEVTV
-1236 VNNSGMS
+1236 MNNSGVS
-1243 STKKYEVYVDT
+1243 STKTYVVYGDIT
-1254 IKPEVSQFEFK
+1254 PPEVENFSFSRSE
-1265 TVKSDVDKILSFLTF
+1265 TEADKLLSFLTF
-1280 GIYNNEKI
+1280 GIYSNDKI
-1288 QVTVSAYDVNNA
+1288 KVTVTAKDPA
-1300 ENAKS
+1300 EDEKGNKTVY
-1305 GIDYLEENHAEI
+1305 GIGNYSEKNHAEI
-1317 QLYNGGEKIAAD
+1317 QLYSAENQGKITAGE
-1329 DNSYSYDENGVLSR
+1329 YSYNDDGVLSR

-1348 CGENEFKQYMLTAKA
+1348 CGKNEFNKYMLTAKA
-1363 WDNVHNESESYT
+1363 WDNVHNKSESYT

-1386 SKELKAKPSDSA
+1386 SKGLKAKQSDSA
-1398 DTEVVTNTIKPI
+1398 DTEVVTNTIAPI
-1410 VTSIISEE
+1410 VTEIKSNAYGESSV
-1418 NGNTKKYTDENSG
+1418 KYTDEYG
-1431 KEWYSGDDINFF
+1431 KEWYSNGVEFHIY
-1443 ISAEDSEDYEHHTG
+1443 AKDSSDNKHHTG
-1457 IKSITAKLNGTG
+1457 IKSVTAKFNDEEVTLSG
-1469 VDLQIYDYNK
+1469 
-1479 SKYIDLPDNYFS
+1479 LPTFTDKKFESVSN
-1491 ENDVEWINEVTFNTK
+1491 ITFNTK
-1506 GMKLNEGENTIE
+1506 VKSGENKVE
-1518 VKVINN
+1518 VTVMNN
-1524 SGMSASKPYKF
+1524 SGMSSTKEYKV
-1535 YIDRT
+1535 YVDKI
-1540 APTIEKFTIITD
+1540 APEITSFD
-1552 EQSEDTGRVLT
+1552 IQNKDKQKIVDLT
-1563 NREFEKQEYRYYFNK
+1563 PEKQHYNYYFQT
-1578 DTKITVSAKD
+1578 DTQVTVNADDNAEDK
-1588 IGSGVSSIS
+1588 GNYSGIKTIYFRAYDVVTGEEYKSSKNVS
-1597 LITKDISGNEEQ
+1597 TDND
-1609 ENATASNFSTDG
+1609 TASA
-1621 SVTFTVKAEFKGE
+1621 TFTVKANFKGE
-1634 IYAYAVDRVENEG
+1634 LYAYAVDNVDNNGKTQHG
-1647 EKKKPDDLIVETQQ
+1647 EKKPDDLIVETQQ

-1780 AGNKTDNVKDNL
+1780 AGNKTDNVKDSL

-1843 MRNGGRYTTIG
+1843 MRNGGRYTTIS
-1854 GWTHNHNT
+1854 GWTHNNNT

-1953 VAAEGATAPS
+1953 VTAEGTTAPS
-1963 VVGWSGSGDDHNATV
+1963 VVGWSGSGNDHNATV

-2037 YKDDNFTDDHD
+2037 YRDDNFTDDHD
-2048 FKFTKIDINGKSD
+2048 FKFTRIDINNKSD
-2061 DTSKFDYDTGG
+2061 DTSKFDYDTDG

>member
-1 MELNFSKKTRKIV
+1 MDLNFSKKTRKIV

-35 SSGTEGNNGSAN
+35 SSGAEGNNGSAN
-47 TIFVKSYHQPVLFD
+47 TIFVKSDHQPVLFD

-90 LRNDVAKEI
+90 LRNDVAKGI

-115 TTDDAE
+115 TADDAE

-128 WKENGESY
+128 WKENGEPY

-460 ESDVD
+460 ESDID

-498 VSLYNGED
+498 VSLYNGDTLLNTQEF
-506 GITADDNDYTY
+506 GEYIS
-517 ENGVFSQTF
+517 NGSATF
-526 TLACGEN
+526 TLNKSDELYKLYAVAEDKADNCGKKWTFNLKDHNEN
-533 EFNQYMLTAKAW
+533 CYKPIEYNPDKGNTLPELVSYGGIDKFSDLTVTPENFKHQSDKLFSYRENGEAFKLELSESLSALSGATVTVNKDGSEKKFSDTITFDTTSKDAKKEDCKLDYDLKLAEVFDAISVSGSGISGKYTIKVVATNNAGVSKVFTYDFSI
-545 DNVNN
+545 DNTAPKPEKFTISGESATDKILKFLTFGIYSKNSINVKVNANDYNPSSGVKTYTLYELKNDEYRQIGDPTTDGNFTLVNRDEAYHLFVRVTDNFDN
-550 ESASYTFEKTDK
+550 ESDYYTFDYTGYEKDSYDAIKSTKAPEIVRYDGKDK
-562 AEDLYS
+562 FSDRLTVTPENFKHQDN
-568 KGLKAKPS
+568 KGLFSYKKNG
-576 DSADTE
+576 E
-582 VVTNTIAPIVT
+582 L
-593 SITSKEYGSVKYT
+593 
-606 KANKTEWY
+606 
-614 SGNVE
+614 
-619 FNISAKDSTDDN
+619 FNIKLSESLSALSEATVTVNKD
-631 YHTGIKSVTATF
+631 G
-643 NGTDVSEKLKGLP
+643 SEKEFSDT
-656 VFTAEKVESVNDITF
+656 VTF
-671 NTEGLNLNEGTNT
+671 NTTSKDAKKEDCKLDYDLNLSKVFEQIGVKDEAISGKYTI
-684 VEVTVVNN
+684 TVVATNN
-692 SGMSSTKKYEVYVD
+692 AGVSSEPYKYDFSIDNTAPMVTKFR
-706 TIKPEV
+706 
-712 SQFEFKTVKSD
+712 FEDGSSAG
-723 VDKIL
+723 DKLL
-728 SFLTFGIYNNEKIQV
+728 SFLTFGIYHNDAIKV
-743 TVSAYDV
+743 TVSAKDV
-750 NNAENAKSGIDYLE
+750 EINNATSGMDNYE
-764 ENHAEIQLYN
+764 ENHAKIELYN
-774 GGEKIA
+774 GDTAIDG
-780 ADDNSYSYDENGVLS
+780 SYSYSYEDGVLS
-795 RTFTLACGE
+795 RTFMLSDSENAYQLFAKAGDNFDNVSVGYTFAYTGYEKDSYDAIKSADATEVVSYNGNDQFSDLAVTPENFKHHDENGNLFSYKE
-804 NEFKQYML
+804 NEKNDELFNIKLSESLSALSEATVTVNKDGSAKSFSETITFDTTSEDAKKKDCKLDYDL
-812 TAKAWDNVHNESVS
+812 KLAKVFNDIGVSGSDISGKYTIKVKATNNASVTRDDYTYEFSIDNTAP
-826 YTFEKPDKAE
+826 KPD
-836 DLYSKELKAKPSDS
+836 
-850 ADIEVVTNTI
+850 TFTI
-860 APIVTEIKS
+860 S
-869 NAYGESSV
+869 GESS
-877 KYTDDGKE
+877 T
-885 WYSGDIQFSISAK
+885 
-898 DSTDDKYHTGIKKVT
+898 
-913 ATFNGTDVSKK
+913 
-924 LKGLPV
+924 
-930 FTAEKVESVNDITFN
+930 
-945 TEGLNLNEGTNTVEV
+945 
-960 TVVNN
+960 
-965 SGMSSTKKY
+965 
-974 EVYVDTIKPEVS
+974 
-986 QFEFKTVKSDVD
+986 D
-998 KILSFL
+998 KILKFL
-1004 TFGIYN
+1004 TFGIYSKKEIKVN
-1010 NEKIQVTVS
+1010 VTANDKNPS
-1019 AYDVNNAENAKSGID
+1019 SGIKTYTLYELKNDEYRQISDPTTDGNFTLVNRDEAYNLFVRVTDKFDNESD
-1034 YLEENHAEIQ
+1034 YYTFDYTGNKQ
-1044 LYNGGEK
+1044 
-1051 IAADD
+1051 D
-1056 NSYSY
+1056 SYTATY
-1061 DENGVLSRTFTLACG
+1061 DEAERP
-1076 ENEFKQYML
+1076 K
-1085 TAKAWDNVHNESVS
+1085 KAPELVS
-1099 YTFEKPDK
+1099 Y
-1107 AEDLYSKGLK
+1107 
-1117 AKQSDSADTEVVT
+1117 
-1130 NTIAPIVTSITSKA
+1130 
-1144 YGDDSVK
+1144 
-1151 YTDSENREWYSN
+1151 
-1163 NIQFNISADDSEV
+1163 
-1176 ANHHTGIKSVTATF
+1176 
-1190 NGTDVSEKLK
+1190 NGTDKFSDLTVTPENFKHQDNK
-1200 GLPVFT
+1200 GLFSYKKNGELFNIKLSESLSALSEATVTVNKDGSAKSFSETITFDTTSEDAKKKDCKLDYDLKLAKVF
-1206 AEKVESVNDIT
+1206 NDI
-1217 FNTEGLN
+1217 G
-1224 LNEGTNTVEVTV
+1224 V
-1236 VNNSGMS
+1236 SGS
-1243 STKKYEVYVDT
+1243 NISGKYT
-1254 IKPEVSQFEFK
+1254 IK
-1265 TVKSDVDKILSFLTF
+1265 VKAT
-1280 GIYNNEKI
+1280 
-1288 QVTVSAYDVNNA
+1288 NNA
-1300 ENAKS
+1300 GVSSEPYRYDFS
-1305 GIDYLEENHAEI
+1305 IDNTAPMITLFAI
-1317 QLYNGGEKIAAD
+1317 
-1329 DNSYSYDENGVLSR
+1329 ENGSQ
-1343 TFTLA
+1343 
-1348 CGENEFKQYMLTAKA
+1348 N
-1363 WDNVHNESESYT
+1363 
-1375 FEKPDKAEDLY
+1375 
-1386 SKELKAKPSDSA
+1386 
-1398 DTEVVTNTIKPI
+1398 PI
-1410 VTSIISEE
+1410 VDETSS
-1418 NGNTKKYTDENSG
+1418 
-1431 KEWYSGDDINFF
+1431 
-1443 ISAEDSEDYEHHTG
+1443 
-1457 IKSITAKLNGTG
+1457 
-1469 VDLQIYDYNK
+1469 
-1479 SKYIDLPDNYFS
+1479 
-1491 ENDVEWINEVTFNTK
+1491 
-1506 GMKLNEGENTIE
+1506 
-1518 VKVINN
+1518 
-1524 SGMSASKPYKF
+1524 
-1535 YIDRT
+1535 
-1540 APTIEKFTIITD
+1540 
-1552 EQSEDTGRVLT
+1552 
-1563 NREFEKQEYRYYFNK
+1563 QEYRYYFQHNTNVTVTAK
-1578 DTKITVSAKD
+1578 DSASGVKEIHFRAYDVVKKDNAVDETKTVS
-1588 IGSGVSSIS
+1588 S
-1597 LITKDISGNEEQ
+1597 NN
-1609 ENATASNFSTDG
+1609 NAVFEVPAN
-1621 SVTFTVKAEFKGE
+1621 FKGE
-1634 IYAYAVDRVENEG
+1634 IYAYAVDKFDNSSIDKNIQGEG
-1647 EKKKPDDLIVETQQ
+1647 EKKPDDLIVETQQ

-1723 VSVDNNGNITSSG
+1723 VSVDNNGNITFSG

-1780 AGNKTDNVKDNL
+1780 AGNKTDNVKDSL

-1822 RTATVTVT
+1822 RTATITVT

-1854 GWTHNHNT
+1854 GWTHNNNT

-1953 VAAEGATAPS
+1953 VTAEGATAPS

-2037 YKDDNFTDDHD
+2037 YRDDNFTDDHD
-2048 FKFTKIDINGKSD
+2048 FRFTKIDINGKSD

-2129 SKKLI
+2129 SEKLI
-2134 NNGYTNAEQDIVIEE
+2134 KNGYTNAEQDIVVEE
-2149 INVTPL
+2149 INVSPL

-2168 STELVENTDYT
+2168 STELVENTDYK

>member
-1 MELNFSKKTRKIV
+1 MDLNFSKKTRKIV

-35 SSGTEGNNGSAN
+35 SSGAEGNNGSAN
-47 TIFVKSYHQPVLFD
+47 TIFVKSDHQPVLFD

-90 LRNDVAKEI
+90 LRNDVAKGI

-128 WKENGESY
+128 WKENGEPY

-276 DVDGFKGVVTAKK
+276 DVDGFKGVVTAQK

-321 FETPLSVSGEWNVKV
+321 FEAPLSVSGKWNVKV
-336 SDKEV
+336 NDEEV
-341 TDEDNK
+341 TDENNK
-347 LYYKD
+347 LYCKD
-352 ETSFNKITVS
+352 EASFNKITVS

-397 KEVSSAHLNIQTD
+397 KEVSSDSLNIQTD
-410 SNKSK
+410 SNKSE

-484 VNAEDKNI
+484 VNAKDEKI
-492 SSGIKK
+492 SSGIKEI
-498 VSLYNGED
+498 SLYNGED
-506 GITADDNDYTY
+506 EITADDNDYTY

-545 DNVNN
+545 DNVHN
-550 ESASYTFEKTDK
+550 
-562 AEDLYS
+562 
-568 KGLKAKPS
+568 
-576 DSADTE
+576 
-582 VVTNTIAPIVT
+582 
-593 SITSKEYGSVKYT
+593 
-606 KANKTEWY
+606 
-614 SGNVE
+614 
-619 FNISAKDSTDDN
+619 
-631 YHTGIKSVTATF
+631 
-643 NGTDVSEKLKGLP
+643 
-656 VFTAEKVESVNDITF
+656 
-671 NTEGLNLNEGTNT
+671 
-684 VEVTVVNN
+684 
-692 SGMSSTKKYEVYVD
+692 
-706 TIKPEV
+706 
-712 SQFEFKTVKSD
+712 
-723 VDKIL
+723 
-728 SFLTFGIYNNEKIQV
+728 
-743 TVSAYDV
+743 VSA
-750 NNAENAKSGIDYLE
+750 
-764 ENHAEIQLYN
+764 
-774 GGEKIA
+774 
-780 ADDNSYSYDENGVLS
+780 
-795 RTFTLACGE
+795 
-804 NEFKQYML
+804 
-812 TAKAWDNVHNESVS
+812 
-826 YTFEKPDKAE
+826 
-836 DLYSKELKAKPSDS
+836 
-850 ADIEVVTNTI
+850 
-860 APIVTEIKS
+860 
-869 NAYGESSV
+869 
-877 KYTDDGKE
+877 
-885 WYSGDIQFSISAK
+885 
-898 DSTDDKYHTGIKKVT
+898 
-913 ATFNGTDVSKK
+913 
-924 LKGLPV
+924 
-930 FTAEKVESVNDITFN
+930 
-945 TEGLNLNEGTNTVEV
+945 
-960 TVVNN
+960 
-965 SGMSSTKKY
+965 
-974 EVYVDTIKPEVS
+974 
-986 QFEFKTVKSDVD
+986 
-998 KILSFL
+998 
-1004 TFGIYN
+1004 
-1010 NEKIQVTVS
+1010 
-1019 AYDVNNAENAKSGID
+1019 
-1034 YLEENHAEIQ
+1034 
-1044 LYNGGEK
+1044 
-1051 IAADD
+1051 
-1056 NSYSY
+1056 
-1061 DENGVLSRTFTLACG
+1061 
-1076 ENEFKQYML
+1076 
-1085 TAKAWDNVHNESVS
+1085 S

-1130 NTIAPIVTSITSKA
+1130 NTIAPIVTEIKSNA
-1144 YGDDSVK
+1144 YGDNSVK

-1217 FNTEGLN
+1217 FNTEGLKLNEGTNKVEVTVVNNSGMSSTEEYVVYVDKLKPVVSQFKFETVESDVDKVLSFLTFGIYNNEKIQVTVSAYDVNNAENAKSGIDYLEENHAEIQLYSVANQDKITAGDYNYKDGILSRTFTLDCRENEFKQYMLTAKAWDNVHNVSASYTFEKPDKAEDLYSKGLKAKQSDSADTEVVTNTIAPIVTEIKSNAYGESSVKYTDDGKEWYSGDIQFSISAKDSTDDKYHTGIKKVTATFNGTDVSEKLKGLPVFTAEKVESVNDITFNTEGLN

-1236 VNNSGMS
+1236 VNNSGVS
-1243 STKKYEVYVDT
+1243 SNETYEVYVDT
-1254 IKPEVSQFEFK
+1254 IKPEVSQFKFE

-1317 QLYNGGEKIAAD
+1317 QLYSVANQDKITAGD
-1329 DNSYSYDENGVLSR
+1329 YNYKDGILSR
-1343 TFTLA
+1343 TFTLD
-1348 CGENEFKQYMLTAKA
+1348 CRENEFKQYMLTAKA
-1363 WDNVHNESESYT
+1363 WDNVHNVSASYT

-1386 SKELKAKPSDSA
+1386 SKGLKAKQSDSA
-1398 DTEVVTNTIKPI
+1398 DTEVVTNTIAPI
-1410 VTSIISEE
+1410 VTEIKSNAYGDNSV
-1418 NGNTKKYTDENSG
+1418 KYTDSENR
-1431 KEWYSGDDINFF
+1431 EWYSNNIQFN
-1443 ISAEDSEDYEHHTG
+1443 ISADDSEVANHHTG
-1457 IKSITAKLNGTG
+1457 IKSVTATFNGTDVSEKLKG
-1469 VDLQIYDYNK
+1469 
-1479 SKYIDLPDNYFS
+1479 LPTFTDKKFES
-1491 ENDVEWINEVTFNTK
+1491 VSDITFNTE
-1506 GMKLNEGENTIE
+1506 GMTLKDGENKVE
-1518 VKVINN
+1518 VTVVNN
-1524 SGMSASKPYKF
+1524 
-1535 YIDRT
+1535 
-1540 APTIEKFTIITD
+1540 
-1552 EQSEDTGRVLT
+1552 
-1563 NREFEKQEYRYYFNK
+1563 
-1578 DTKITVSAKD
+1578 
-1588 IGSGVSSIS
+1588 SGVSSTKEYIVYVDTTAPK
-1597 LITKDISGNEEQ
+1597 ITSFTIKNNSQNPIVDETSSQKYSYYFQTDTQVTVNADDNAEDKGNYSGIKTIYFRAYDVVTGEEYKSSKNVSTD
-1609 ENATASNFSTDG
+1609 NATASA
-1621 SVTFTVKAEFKGE
+1621 TFTVKANFKGE
-1634 IYAYAVDRVENEG
+1634 LYAYAVDNVDNNGKTQHG
-1647 EKKKPDDLIVETQQ
+1647 EKKPDDLIVETQQ

-1668 VTMSRAKASYKDNSG
+1668 VTMSRTKASYKDNSG

-1697 EDAYAGIKDAE
+1697 EDAYAGIKDAT
-1708 IKVSDYTNTVTNTIS
+1708 ITVYDYKN
-1723 VSVDNNGNITSSG
+1723 D
-1736 NGSVTVTGTKAKN
+1736 VTGTIYAEIGNDGSIKKTEVTGSVN
-1749 TNDNLI
+1749 NIIFNDDYTTSKDNLLPKLVI
-1755 TNIVVDYVVTDN
+1755 DYVVTDN

-1780 AGNKTDNVKDNL
+1780 AGNKTDNVKDSL

-1854 GWTHNHNT
+1854 GWTHNNNT

-1953 VAAEGATAPS
+1953 VTAEGATAPS

-2037 YKDDNFTDDHD
+2037 YRDDNFADDHD
-2048 FKFTKIDINGKSD
+2048 FRFTKIDINGKSD

-2293 LAEGEDYT
+2293 LAEGKDYT